1 MAEKNIKISGIGDVT
16 REDFVRAITDPDK
29 FKEFADQQGWGNKR
43 RQLAWNS
50 LHNYA
55 QGVQNG
61 EINEINDMHQ
71 VVDDTG
77 ARTNKQEKYNWIG
90 SKFDA
95 NGATAA
101 FMNQI
106 AKGMQTASKPA
117 DKSLKSIPSITSYL
131 NQQWFGSNNPDWE
144 LFQKNDTLTNGV
156 YGIANRSAKI
166 KEGLTK
172 YKNELTTNG
181 AQYNWDG
188 VDKDALYKNL
198 DAAIASSNV
207 ATYAPLGI
215 TSDYIS
221 NALATKDLS
230 TTQEQSSENDQA
242 SPSQNSNSEGIT
254 DEQLL
259 ALESNKDLADLAQAN
274 PAKRAEYI
282 AQARERLANQITLSE
297 QEAQR
302 NTRAYQDKIAA
313 QKQQQ
318 YNQEMLNWYNSQT
331 FKPEYTA
338 QLGSSYVGTPGGG
351 AVSTY
356 LDSLN
361 FSDKDF
367 EMNSPRTISAIAT
380 STKFKKPEIRTVKTN
395 LGSQT
400 VTLNNKLDVLA
411 YMLQFNAKNNPNFK
425 RYFTDVSSAAGKSA
439 GSIYR
444 INALKGADG
453 SYVYVRRNG
462 NNYEFYRSKPMDILY
477 KEHLARK
484 HKLGGVITKFQ
495 QGGAAAYNAKLK
507 QRQQQVQKAKE
518 QQIQSQ
524 PQQPPLGRS
533 SIKSMGKNTNTLTTA
548 DKIAIGAAATDFL
561 ASFTANPIAN
571 GAGTLLT
578 TGADIASDIS
588 HGASFGQAA
597 GNAAMNLG
605 MGLIGFIPGLGT
617 ATKAKKLKKILQV
630 SSGAVQAYFIANNFN
645 EGVKSLGKVLDG
657 SATVQDYKNLI
668 YGLQG
673 AKGASN
679 SVINAAKRR
688 GAAKV
693 IKELP
698 DKFNAGEAKYTFK
711 NNGKETQ
718 RLTQA
723 QVKEL
728 QEKGSEGV
736 SDEIKQ
742 LLNGVAVKPSKT
754 IETKLGISW
763 TKKQKPIEY
772 QYKPKGEIQK
782 LLDDLQ
788 IQSQKSSM
796 WNPGR
801 QDYLSMTSEHNWS
814 LPSISIGLGKNSTK
828 EVIKRGKQS
837 SKPNTTP
844 ESQPTITNNPEKPLQ
859 THTITPEQQK
869 KDIELLRKRFMSEEP
884 LPIDNATR
892 KAYEH
897 YRKRPMTDQEI
908 KDLEAEQQIK
918 RFMRNYRKQYKPQ
931 DQVYAERRDALQKDL
946 SERKALAEDLANAQQ
961 EVEQAR
967 AYTQSKI
974 RWDEGE
980 AMAKKLPVPSARVI
994 VTPESVRTQVN
1005 RQFAMSWVPD
1015 KRKPA
1020 LKGAARAKKQAMYQ
1034 NLFQPPAVRQGT
1046 GSPVQ
1051 HTTRK
1056 SLERLQKM
1064 QDAVQQEFLE
1074 RQRKQNAIILSP
1086 TESRQGMYQQMFSP
1100 VLTNLDN
1107 QGRASGLRAK
1117 PSKADVKSVKSS
1129 EYKQQQKQSRQ
1140 QKATEVMEA
1149 FGNTKNNNTKGHN
1162 KNTNLPHKQ
1171 SNKKKKT
1178 SRDNNIK
1185 RRQDGGV
1192 LYDYEF
1198 LKSVHAFKQGGVIK
1212 AQGGVKLNNIWAGK
1226 NQNYGYNTYL
1236 NRIFGNQDVLS
1247 WMRTHYVG
1255 DNATKQ
1261 YADYVMKNVNDRN
1274 TYGVNNYNNDS
1285 TYVANKGINTFNTG
1299 YQNAGNTLNYILFGN
1314 NTKDYTDKKGVA
1326 YGLINFTR
1334 PAKALATGDS
1344 YNADPSKAYIDNAL
1358 GLQTYSRVASLTD
1371 PGIKTGGFG
1380 DWGKYWKEQ
1389 GNTGAYYYI
1398 APGDTS
1404 GKGQWIPT
1412 KDKTLNGYQD
1422 FEAALQETPKK
1433 DGSVTNP
1440 DIGKKSIF
1448 DKGKEYLSK
1457 LTSNPGNLYNV
1468 VETGKYLLAN
1478 KATNDIFKI
1487 KAPNFVISPKH
1498 TSYQVMDNLAQQN
1511 AYHNRAAETV
1521 NQTSRPLTSSGQL
1534 QTAAQQE
1541 SMNNANKLYLQGN
1554 IERNTWLESQ
1564 KQQSNHAGLYN
1575 MESAVD
1581 TANANAKQAYATR
1594 MLNEYQDPRDR
1605 LRALATNRQN
1615 WINALEKFNV
1625 IDPYVERK
1633 NAQQQYGLAK
1643 AQWDYQNDAD
1653 VLKASQDYQA
1663 LLRQHQNDLN
1673 FNAWDTA
1680 QYKALIDAQKKAG
1693 AKYYNNMYQVYG
1705 INNPGFKYSTPT
1717 YKKKGGKFEDISKFN
1732 TKEFY
1737 NTVRHS
1743 INTATKQGGDLGK
1756 LINTLF
1762 KKSNKK

>member
-16 REDFVRAITDPDK
+16 RADFVRAITDPDK

-71 VVDDTG
+71 IVDDTG

-106 AKGMQTASKPA
+106 AKGMQTDSKSA
-117 DKSLKSIPSITSYL
+117 NKSLKSIPSVTSYL
-131 NQQWFGSNNPDWE
+131 NQQWFGSNNPDWA

-156 YGIANRSAKI
+156 YDIANRSAKI

-188 VDKDALYKNL
+188 IDKDALYKNL

-221 NALATKDLS
+221 NALATRDLS

-242 SPSQNSNSEGIT
+242 STGQNSNSEGLT

-259 ALESNKDLADLAQAN
+259 SLESNKDLADLAQAN

-331 FKPEYTA
+331 FRPEYTA
-338 QLGSSYVGTPGGG
+338 QLGSSYVGAPGGG
-351 AVSTY
+351 VGSAY

-367 EMNSPRTISAIAT
+367 ELNSPRTISAIAT

-395 LGSQT
+395 LGNQT

-444 INALKGADG
+444 INALKGTDG
-453 SYVYVRRNG
+453 SYVYVRKNG

-477 KEHLARK
+477 KEHLAKK
-484 HKLGGVITKFQ
+484 HKLGGIITKFQ
-495 QGGAAAYNAKLK
+495 QGGVAAYNAKLK
-507 QRQQQVQKAKE
+507 QRQQQIQQMKE
-518 QQIQSQ
+518 KQIQSQ
-524 PQQPPLGRS
+524 PQQVPFGRS
-533 SIKSMGKNTNTLTTA
+533 SVKSMGKNTNTLTTA
-548 DKIAIGAAATDFL
+548 DKIAIGAAAADFL

-571 GAGTLLT
+571 GTGTILT
-578 TGADIASDIS
+578 TGADLASDIS

-597 GNAAMNLG
+597 RNAAMNLG
-605 MGLIGFIPGLGT
+605 MGLVGFIPGLGT

-645 EGVKSLGKVLDG
+645 EGVKSLDKVLDG

-673 AKGASN
+673 VKGASN
-679 SVINAAKRR
+679 SIINTAKRR
-688 GAAKV
+688 GAARA
-693 IKELP
+693 IKQLP
-698 DKFNAGEAKYTFK
+698 DKFNAGEARYTFK

-728 QEKGSEGV
+728 QEKGSEGA
-736 SDEIKQ
+736 SEKTKQ

-772 QYKPKGEIQK
+772 QYKPKEEIQK

-814 LPSISIGLGKNSTK
+814 LPSISIGLGKNSVK
-828 EVIKRGKQS
+828 EVIKRGKQLS
-837 SKPNTTP
+837 RSNVVNEVPNSHSKS
-844 ESQPTITNNPEKPLQ
+844 E
-859 THTITPEQQK
+859 ITPAVTK
-869 KDIELLRKRFMSEEP
+869 P
-884 LPIDNATR
+884 TATTR
-892 KAYEH
+892 A
-897 YRKRPMTDQEI
+897 P
-908 KDLEAEQQIK
+908 
-918 RFMRNYRKQYKPQ
+918 QYSYTPGNVQSSFTPYLSKGKTYLFESSTKPQ
-931 DQVYAERRDALQKDL
+931 
-946 SERKALAEDLANAQQ
+946 S
-961 EVEQAR
+961 
-967 AYTQSKI
+967 T
-974 RWDEGE
+974 
-980 AMAKKLPVPSARVI
+980 
-994 VTPESVRTQVN
+994 SVN
-1005 RQFAMSWVPD
+1005 NFN
-1015 KRKPA
+1015 KPI
-1020 LKGAARAKKQAMYQ
+1020 
-1034 NLFQPPAVRQGT
+1034 
-1046 GSPVQ
+1046 
-1051 HTTRK
+1051 
-1056 SLERLQKM
+1056 
-1064 QDAVQQEFLE
+1064 
-1074 RQRKQNAIILSP
+1074 QRN
-1086 TESRQGMYQQMFSP
+1086 
-1100 VLTNLDN
+1100 
-1107 QGRASGLRAK
+1107 
-1117 PSKADVKSVKSS
+1117 
-1129 EYKQQQKQSRQ
+1129 
-1140 QKATEVMEA
+1140 
-1149 FGNTKNNNTKGHN
+1149 N
-1162 KNTNLPHKQ
+1162 KN
-1171 SNKKKKT
+1171 NKKKSKK
-1178 SRDNNIK
+1178 K
-1185 RRQDGGV
+1185 RKHLDGGV

-1198 LKSVHAFKQGGVIK
+1198 LKSVHAFKQGGIIK
-1212 AQGGVKLNNIWAGK
+1212 AQ
-1226 NQNYGYNTYL
+1226 
-1236 NRIFGNQDVLS
+1236 S
-1247 WMRTHYVG
+1247 
-1255 DNATKQ
+1255 
-1261 YADYVMKNVNDRN
+1261 
-1274 TYGVNNYNNDS
+1274 
-1285 TYVANKGINTFNTG
+1285 
-1299 YQNAGNTLNYILFGN
+1299 
-1314 NTKDYTDKKGVA
+1314 
-1326 YGLINFTR
+1326 
-1334 PAKALATGDS
+1334 
-1344 YNADPSKAYIDNAL
+1344 
-1358 GLQTYSRVASLTD
+1358 
-1371 PGIKTGGFG
+1371 GIKTGVKVNPKTTWFDAVWSQNVNHILRGLSDNNYYTWLNSMQDKHGDLHKNAGTNFQTTPYNDKSVGDYQNLYKTGYNGEWKDNNVGYNSLGIMHAQNLGRYDLYGNTKRTSG
-1380 DWGKYWKEQ
+1380 DWNIDANHRYKTDSSYSQITDDRRLLGRKGDFTDEQLASVTEAFKNKGYNFALGK
-1389 GNTGAYYYI
+1389 NDYYYLSPI
-1398 APGDTS
+1398 EKS
-1404 GKGQWIPT
+1404 EQ
-1412 KDKTLNGYQD
+1412 NQN
-1422 FEAALQETPKK
+1422 TPKK

-1448 DKGKEYLSK
+1448 DKGKEYLAK
-1457 LTSNPGNLYNV
+1457 LTSNPGNLYNA

-1487 KAPNFVISPKH
+1487 KAPNYVISPKH

-1511 AYHNRAAETV
+1511 AYHNRAAETM

-1554 IERNTWLESQ
+1554 AERNTWLEGQ
-1564 KQQSNHAGLYN
+1564 KQQSYKAGLYN

-1581 TANANAKQAYATR
+1581 TANANAQQAYKTR

-1605 LRALATNRQN
+1605 ARALATNRQN
-1615 WINALEKFNV
+1615 WINALENFNV

-1643 AQWDYQNDAD
+1643 ALWDYQNDAK
-1653 VLKASQDYQA
+1653 VLLAQQKYQQ

-1673 FNAWDTA
+1673 FNAYDTDE
-1680 QYKALIDAQKKAG
+1680 YRNLINAQKEAE
-1693 AKYYNNMYQVYG
+1693 ARYYNNMYQVYG
-1705 INNPGFKYSTPT
+1705 ISNPGFRY
-1717 YKKKGGKFEDISKFN
+1717 KKGGKFEDISKFN

-1737 NTVRHS
+1737 NTIRHS
-1743 INTATKQGGDLGK
+1743 INTATKQSGDLSK

>member
-16 REDFVRAITDPDK
+16 RADFVRAITDPDK

-71 VVDDTG
+71 IVDDTG

-106 AKGMQTASKPA
+106 AKGMQTATKPV
-117 DKSLKSIPSITSYL
+117 DKTLKSIPSVTSYL

-156 YGIANRSAKI
+156 YGIANRTAKI

-198 DAAIASSNV
+198 DAAINSPNV
-207 ATYAPLGI
+207 ASYAPLGI
-215 TSDYIS
+215 TSDYIN

-230 TTQEQSSENDQA
+230 TAYGQSSEDTQTPTN
-242 SPSQNSNSEGIT
+242 QNSNSEGLT

-259 ALESNKDLADLAQAN
+259 SLESNKDLANLAAAN
-274 PAKRAEYI
+274 PAKKAEYI

-338 QLGSSYVGTPGGG
+338 QLGSSYVGTPGGKDP
-351 AVSTY
+351 SIY

-367 EMNSPRTISAIAT
+367 ELNSPRTISAIAT

-395 LGSQT
+395 LGNQT
-400 VTLNNKLDVLA
+400 ITLNNKLDVLA
-411 YMLQFNAKNNPNFK
+411 YMLQYNAKYNPNFK
-425 RYFTDVSSAAGKSA
+425 RYFTDVSSATGKSA

-453 SYVYVRRNG
+453 SYVYVRKNG

-484 HKLGGVITKFQ
+484 HKLGGIITKFQ
-495 QGGAAAYNAKLK
+495 QGGAAAYIAQRK
-507 QRQQQVQKAKE
+507 QRQQQIQQMKE
-518 QQIQSQ
+518 KQIQSQ
-524 PQQPPLGRS
+524 PQQVPFGRS
-533 SIKSMGKNTNTLTTA
+533 SVKSMGKNTNTLTTA
-548 DKIAIGAAATDFL
+548 DKIAIGAAAADFL

-571 GAGTLLT
+571 GAGTVLT
-578 TGADIASDIS
+578 TGADLASDIS
-588 HGASFGQAA
+588 HGASLGQAA
-597 GNAAMNLG
+597 GNAAINLG

-617 ATKAKKLKKILQV
+617 ATKAKKLKKILQI

-657 SATVQDYKNLI
+657 SASVQDYKNLI

-673 AKGASN
+673 AKGAVSSMAN
-679 SVINAAKRR
+679 TIKRR

-693 IKELP
+693 IKDLP
-698 DKFNAGEAKYTFK
+698 DKFNAGEARYTFK
-711 NNGKETQ
+711 SNGKETQ

-728 QEKGSEGV
+728 QEKGSAGV
-736 SDEIKQ
+736 SDETRQ
-742 LLNGVAVKPSKT
+742 LLNGLTIKPSKKT
-754 IETKLGISW
+754 FGITLTSR
-763 TKKQKPIEY
+763 PIEY

-796 WNPGR
+796 LNPGR

-814 LPSISIGLGKNSTK
+814 LPNISIGFGKNSAK
-828 EVIKRGKQS
+828 EVIKRGKQPP
-837 SKPNTTP
+837 KPNA
-844 ESQPTITNNPEKPLQ
+844 
-859 THTITPEQQK
+859 TPEQQK
-869 KDIELLRKRFMSEEP
+869 KDIELLRKRFTSNTL

-908 KDLEAEQQIK
+908 RDLEIEQQKK
-918 RFMRNYRKQYKPQ
+918 RFMRDQYKQQKPQ
-931 DQVYAERRDALQKDL
+931 DQIYAERRDALQKDL
-946 SERKALAEDLANAQQ
+946 SERKSLAKDLTDAQQ
-961 EVEQAR
+961 EIKQAKANTQVKINLAEGNAR
-967 AYTQSKI
+967 AK
-974 RWDEGE
+974 D
-980 AMAKKLPVPSARVI
+980 LPIPSARVI
-994 VTPESVRTQVN
+994 VTPESVRTQAN
-1005 RQFAMSWVPD
+1005 REFALNW
-1015 KRKPA
+1015 KPIEFKPE
-1020 LKGAARAKKQAMYQ
+1020 LKGAARSKKQAMYERI
-1034 NLFQPPAVRQGT
+1034 FQMPLAERQGT
-1046 GSPVQ
+1046 GSAVQ

-1056 SLERLQKM
+1056 SLERRKKM

-1086 TESRQGMYQQMFSP
+1086 TESKQGMYQQMFSP

-1107 QGRASGLRAK
+1107 QARAMGLRAK
-1117 PSKADVKSVKSS
+1117 PSRADVKSTKSS

-1140 QKATEVMEA
+1140 QKASEVMEA
-1149 FGNTKNNNTKGHN
+1149 FGNTKSNNTKGHN

-1226 NQNYGYNTYL
+1226 NQDYGYNTYL
-1236 NRIFGNQDVLS
+1236 NKYFNNQDVLA

-1255 DNATKQ
+1255 DDATKQ

-1299 YQNAGNTLNYILFGN
+1299 YQNAGNTLNYTLFGN

-1334 PAKALATGDS
+1334 PDKALATGDS
-1344 YNADPSKAYIDNAL
+1344 YNANPSKAYIDNAL

-1371 PGIKTGGFG
+1371 SGIKAGGFG

-1422 FEAALQETPKK
+1422 FEAASQETPKK
-1433 DGSVTNP
+1433 DGSVTTP
-1440 DIGKKSIF
+1440 GIGKKSIF
-1448 DKGKEYLSK
+1448 DKGKEYLAK
-1457 LTSNPGNLYNV
+1457 LTSNPGNLYNA

-1487 KAPNFVISPKH
+1487 KAPNYVISPKH

-1511 AYHNRAAETV
+1511 AYHSKAAEAM

-1554 IERNTWLESQ
+1554 AERNTWLEGQ
-1564 KQQSNHAGLYN
+1564 KEQSYKAGLYN

-1581 TANANAKQAYATR
+1581 TANANAQQAYKTR
-1594 MLNEYQDPRDR
+1594 LINEYQDPRDR
-1605 LRALATNRQN
+1605 IRGLATNRQN

-1643 AQWDYQNDAD
+1643 AQWDYQNDAK
-1653 VLKASQDYQA
+1653 VLLAQQKYQQ

-1673 FNAWDTA
+1673 FNASDTPE
-1680 QYKALIDAQKKAG
+1680 YKALVEAQKEAG

-1705 INNPGFKYSTPT
+1705 ISNPGFKY
-1717 YKKKGGKFEDISKFN
+1717 KKGGKFEDISKFN

-1737 NTVRHS
+1737 NTIRHS
-1743 INTATKQGGDLGK
+1743 INTATKQSGDLSK

>member
-77 ARTNKQEKYNWIG
+77 ARTNKKEKYNWVG

-106 AKGMQTASKPA
+106 AKGMQAASKPT
-117 DKSLKSIPSITSYL
+117 DKSLKSIPSVTSYL

-188 VDKDALYKNL
+188 VDKDTLYKNL

-230 TTQEQSSENDQA
+230 TTQEQSFENGQA
-242 SPSQNSNSEGIT
+242 SASQNSNSEGIT

-259 ALESNKDLADLAQAN
+259 SLESNKDLADLAQAN

-331 FKPEYTA
+331 FRPEYTA

-367 EMNSPRTISAIAT
+367 ELNSPRTISAIAT

-395 LGSQT
+395 LGNQT
-400 VTLNNKLDVLA
+400 ITLNNKLDVLA
-411 YMLQFNAKNNPNFK
+411 YMLQFNAKYNPNFK
-425 RYFTDVSSAAGKSA
+425 RYFTDVSSAAGKSV

-444 INALKGADG
+444 IDALKGTDG
-453 SYVYVRRNG
+453 SYVYVRKNG

-484 HKLGGVITKFQ
+484 HKLGGIITKFQ

-507 QRQQQVQKAKE
+507 QRQQQIQQMKE
-518 QQIQSQ
+518 KQIQSQ
-524 PQQPPLGRS
+524 PQQVPFGRS
-533 SIKSMGKNTNTLTTA
+533 SVKSMGKNINTLTTA
-548 DKIAIGAAATDFL
+548 DKIAIGAAAADFL

-571 GAGTLLT
+571 GVGTVLT

-597 GNAAMNLG
+597 GNAAINLG
-605 MGLIGFIPGLGT
+605 MGLVGFIPGLGT
-617 ATKAKKLKKILQV
+617 ATKAKKLKKILQI

-645 EGVKSLGKVLDG
+645 EGIKSLDKVLDG

-679 SVINAAKRR
+679 SIINTAKRR
-688 GAAKV
+688 GAARA
-693 IKELP
+693 IKQLP
-698 DKFNAGEAKYTFK
+698 DKFNSGEARYTFK
-711 NNGKETQ
+711 YKGKETQ

-728 QEKGSEGV
+728 QEKGSAGA
-736 SDEIKQ
+736 SDETKQ
-742 LLNGVAVKPSKT
+742 LLNGVFVKPSK
-754 IETKLGISW
+754 EKFGITW
-763 TKKQKPIEY
+763 TSRPIEY

-782 LLDDLQ
+782 VLDDLQ

-814 LPSISIGLGKNSTK
+814 MPNISIGFGKNSVK
-828 EVIKRGKQS
+828 EVVKRAKQPP
-837 SKPNTTP
+837 KPNVAP
-844 ESQPTITNNPEKPLQ
+844 QSQSTIINNPERPLQ
-859 THTITPEQQK
+859 PHTITPEQQK
-869 KDIELLRKRFMSEEP
+869 RDIELLRRRFTSSQP

-892 KAYEH
+892 RAYED

-908 KDLEAEQQIK
+908 RDLETQQRNKAKSRQNSRTMDYTGKNSMFRPHSARVQELNEKRALQADVNAGLKELQEARKARELATMSYIPETIARQPAAAVVPNYNLKQNAFQDFIKNREAQQNWYEKNMYVANYSKDVKGRLAE
-918 RFMRNYRKQYKPQ
+918 
-931 DQVYAERRDALQKDL
+931 AERANPQLK
-946 SERKALAEDLANAQQ
+946 ERKAA
-961 EVEQAR
+961 
-967 AYTQSKI
+967 
-974 RWDEGE
+974 
-980 AMAKKLPVPSARVI
+980 
-994 VTPESVRTQVN
+994 
-1005 RQFAMSWVPD
+1005 
-1015 KRKPA
+1015 
-1020 LKGAARAKKQAMYQ
+1020 
-1034 NLFQPPAVRQGT
+1034 
-1046 GSPVQ
+1046 
-1051 HTTRK
+1051 
-1056 SLERLQKM
+1056 
-1064 QDAVQQEFLE
+1064 
-1074 RQRKQNAIILSP
+1074 
-1086 TESRQGMYQQMFSP
+1086 
-1100 VLTNLDN
+1100 
-1107 QGRASGLRAK
+1107 
-1117 PSKADVKSVKSS
+1117 
-1129 EYKQQQKQSRQ
+1129 EYKQQKTQYRAQRAQELQQAFANNSR
-1140 QKATEVMEA
+1140 
-1149 FGNTKNNNTKGHN
+1149 NTSHI

-1226 NQNYGYNTYL
+1226 NQDYGYNTYL

-1285 TYVANKGINTFNTG
+1285 TYIANKGINTFNTG

-1334 PAKALATGDS
+1334 PVKALATGDS

-1380 DWGKYWKEQ
+1380 DWGNYWKEQ

-1412 KDKTLNGYQD
+1412 TDKTLNGYQD
-1422 FEAALQETPKK
+1422 FVAAPKK
-1433 DGSVTNP
+1433 DGSVTTP
-1440 DIGKKSIF
+1440 GIGKKSIF

-1457 LTSNPGNLYNV
+1457 LASNPGNLYNA

-1487 KAPNFVISPKH
+1487 KAPNYVISPKH

-1511 AYHNRAAETV
+1511 AYHSKAAETV

-1554 IERNTWLESQ
+1554 AERNTWLEGQ
-1564 KQQSNHAGLYN
+1564 KEQSYKAGLYN
-1575 MESAVD
+1575 MENAVD
-1581 TANANAKQAYATR
+1581 TANINAQQAYKTR
-1594 MLNEYQDPRDR
+1594 MINEYQDPRDR
-1605 LRALATNRQN
+1605 IRGLATNRQN

-1625 IDPYVERK
+1625 IDPYVEKK

-1643 AQWDYQNDAD
+1643 AQWDYQNDAN
-1653 VLKASQDYQA
+1653 VLAAQQKYQQ
-1663 LLRQHQNDLN
+1663 LLRQHYDDLN
-1673 FNAWDTA
+1673 FSAYDTPE
-1680 QYKALIDAQKKAG
+1680 YRALVDAQKRAG
-1693 AKYYNNMYQVYG
+1693 AKYYNDMYQIYG
-1705 INNPGFKYSTPT
+1705 ISNPGFKY
-1717 YKKKGGKFEDISKFN
+1717 KKGGKFEDISKFN

-1737 NTVRHS
+1737 NTIRHS
-1743 INTATKQGGDLGK
+1743 INTATKQGGDLSK

>member
-16 REDFVRAITDPDK
+16 RADFVRAITDPDK

-71 VVDDTG
+71 IVDDTG
-77 ARTNKQEKYNWIG
+77 ARTNNQEKYNWIG

-106 AKGMQTASKPA
+106 AKGMQTATKPA

-198 DAAIASSNV
+198 DAAISSPNV
-207 ATYAPLGI
+207 ASYAPLGI
-215 TSDYIS
+215 TSDYIN

-242 SPSQNSNSEGIT
+242 SNSQNPSSEGLT

-259 ALESNKDLADLAQAN
+259 SLKSNKDLADLAQAN

-282 AQARERLANQITLSE
+282 AQARERLANQITLGE

-338 QLGSSYVGTPGGG
+338 QLGSSYVGAPGGG
-351 AVSTY
+351 AGSAY

-395 LGSQT
+395 LGNQT

-425 RYFTDVSSAAGKSA
+425 HYFTDVSSATGKSA

-444 INALKGADG
+444 INALKGTDG
-453 SYVYVRRNG
+453 SYVYVRKNG

-484 HKLGGVITKFQ
+484 HKLGGIITKFQ
-495 QGGAAAYNAKLK
+495 QGGVAAYNAKLK
-507 QRQQQVQKAKE
+507 QRQQQIQQMKE
-518 QQIQSQ
+518 KQIQSQ
-524 PQQPPLGRS
+524 PQQVPFGRS
-533 SIKSMGKNTNTLTTA
+533 SVKSMGKNTNTLTTA

-561 ASFTANPIAN
+561 TSFTGNPIAN
-571 GAGTLLT
+571 GAGTIFT

-630 SSGAVQAYFIANNFN
+630 FSGAIQAYFITNNFI
-645 EGVKSLGKVLDG
+645 EGVKSLDKLRDG

-673 AKGASN
+673 AKGAISSGVN
-679 SVINAAKRR
+679 TIKRRRAAK
-688 GAAKV
+688 A

-698 DKFNAGEAKYTFK
+698 DKFNAGEARYTFK

-728 QEKGSEGV
+728 QEKGSAGA
-736 SDEIKQ
+736 SDETRQ
-742 LLNGVAVKPSKT
+742 LLNGLTIKPSKKT
-754 IETKLGISW
+754 FGITLTSR
-763 TKKQKPIEY
+763 PIEY

-796 WNPGR
+796 LNPGR

-814 LPSISIGLGKNSTK
+814 LPSISIGLGKNSVK
-828 EVIKRGKQS
+828 EVIKRAKQP
-837 SKPNTTP
+837 SKPNV
-844 ESQPTITNNPEKPLQ
+844 
-859 THTITPEQQK
+859 TPEQQK
-869 KDIELLRKRFMSEEP
+869 KDIELLRKRFTSNKL

-908 KDLEAEQQIK
+908 RDLEIEQQKK
-918 RFMRNYRKQYKPQ
+918 RFMRGQYKQQKPQ
-931 DQVYAERRDALQKDL
+931 DQIYAERRDALQKDL
-946 SERKALAEDLANAQQ
+946 FERKSLAKDLADAQQ
-961 EVEQAR
+961 EIKQAKANTQVKINLAEGNAR
-967 AYTQSKI
+967 AK
-974 RWDEGE
+974 D
-980 AMAKKLPVPSARVI
+980 LPIPSARVI
-994 VTPESVRTQVN
+994 VTPESVRTQIN
-1005 RQFAMSWVPD
+1005 REYALNW
-1015 KRKPA
+1015 KPA
-1020 LKGAARAKKQAMYQ
+1020 KPELKGAARSSKQAMYERI
-1034 NLFQPPAVRQGT
+1034 FQMPLAERQGT
-1046 GSPVQ
+1046 GSA
-1051 HTTRK
+1051 TRK
-1056 SLERLQKM
+1056 SLERRRKM
-1064 QDAVQQEFLE
+1064 QNAVQQEFLE
-1074 RQRKQNAIILSP
+1074 RQRRQNAIILSP

-1100 VLTNLDN
+1100 VLTNLDS
-1107 QGRASGLRAK
+1107 QARAMGLRAK
-1117 PSKADVKSVKSS
+1117 PSKADVKSTKSS

-1140 QKATEVMEA
+1140 QKASEVMEA
-1149 FGNTKNNNTKGHN
+1149 FGNTKSNNTKGHN

-1198 LKSVHAFKQGGVIK
+1198 LKSVHAFKQGGIIK
-1212 AQGGVKLNNIWAGK
+1212 AQGG
-1226 NQNYGYNTYL
+1226 
-1236 NRIFGNQDVLS
+1236 
-1247 WMRTHYVG
+1247 
-1255 DNATKQ
+1255 
-1261 YADYVMKNVNDRN
+1261 
-1274 TYGVNNYNNDS
+1274 
-1285 TYVANKGINTFNTG
+1285 
-1299 YQNAGNTLNYILFGN
+1299 
-1314 NTKDYTDKKGVA
+1314 
-1326 YGLINFTR
+1326 
-1334 PAKALATGDS
+1334 
-1344 YNADPSKAYIDNAL
+1344 
-1358 GLQTYSRVASLTD
+1358 
-1371 PGIKTGGFG
+1371 IKTGVKVNPKTTWFDAVWSQNVNHILRGLSDNNYYTWLNSMQDKHGDLHKNAGTNFQTAPYNDKSVGDYQNLYKTGYNGEWKDNNVGYNSLGIMHAQNLGRYDLYGNTKRTSG
-1380 DWGKYWKEQ
+1380 DWNIDANHRYKTDSSYSQITDDRRLLGRKGDFTDEQLASVTEAFKNKGYNFALGK
-1389 GNTGAYYYI
+1389 NDYYYLSPI
-1398 APGDTS
+1398 EKS
-1404 GKGQWIPT
+1404 EQ
-1412 KDKTLNGYQD
+1412 NQN
-1422 FEAALQETPKK
+1422 TPKK

-1448 DKGKEYLSK
+1448 AKGKEYLSK
-1457 LTSNPGNLYNV
+1457 LTSNPSNLYNA

-1487 KAPNFVISPKH
+1487 KAPNYVISPKH

-1511 AYHNRAAETV
+1511 AYHSKAAEAM

-1554 IERNTWLESQ
+1554 AERNTWLEGQ
-1564 KQQSNHAGLYN
+1564 KQQSYKAGLYN

-1581 TANANAKQAYATR
+1581 TANVNAQQAYKTR

-1605 LRALATNRQN
+1605 ARGLATNRQN

-1625 IDPYVERK
+1625 IDPYVEKK

-1643 AQWDYQNDAD
+1643 AQWDYQNDAN
-1653 VLKASQDYQA
+1653 VLLAQQRYQQ

-1673 FNAWDTA
+1673 FNAYDTDE
-1680 QYKALIDAQKKAG
+1680 YKKLINAQKEAG
-1693 AKYYNNMYQVYG
+1693 ARYYNNMYQVYG
-1705 INNPGFKYSTPT
+1705 ISNPGFKY
-1717 YKKKGGKFEDISKFN
+1717 KKGGKFEDISKFN

-1737 NTVRHS
+1737 NTIRHS
-1743 INTATKQGGDLGK
+1743 INTATKQSGDLSK

>member
-16 REDFVRAITDPDK
+16 RADFVRAITDPDK

-71 VVDDTG
+71 IVDDTG

-106 AKGMQTASKPA
+106 AKGMQTDSKSA
-117 DKSLKSIPSITSYL
+117 NKSLKNIPSVTSYL

-156 YGIANRSAKI
+156 YGIANRRAKI

-215 TSDYIS
+215 TSDYIN

-230 TTQEQSSENDQA
+230 TIVTDSDTDNTQAQVSDDPTKGFSEEELARYNTMTPEQQ
-242 SPSQNSNSEGIT
+242 Q
-254 DEQLL
+254 QYL
-259 ALESNKDLADLAQAN
+259 
-274 PAKRAEYI
+274 
-282 AQARERLANQITLSE
+282 
-297 QEAQR
+297 AQR
-302 NTRAYQDKIAA
+302 NAAINLNNEKFLAQNQADIDRANKEKEDTAFKNWLVANGYYSPKAQATSYVPARLAQSSMVDSKGKRLETPAIKNANEYDKAVEINKFNDEQWDNFIHADLTSDIHKVYA
-313 QKQQQ
+313 LNNADRHTTSGIVPIKSKLDWIN
-318 YNQEMLNWYNSQT
+318 YNYEWLLNTGKLN
-331 FKPEYTA
+331 K
-338 QLGSSYVGTPGGG
+338 LGDDVSSYVDAPKGTVWRLKNSKRNSDG
-351 AVSTY
+351 TY
-356 LDSLN
+356 
-361 FSDKDF
+361 
-367 EMNSPRTISAIAT
+367 M
-380 STKFKKPEIRTVKTN
+380 
-395 LGSQT
+395 
-400 VTLNNKLDVLA
+400 
-411 YMLQFNAKNNPNFK
+411 YMRK
-425 RYFTDVSSAAGKSA
+425 R
-439 GSIYR
+439 
-444 INALKGADG
+444 
-453 SYVYVRRNG
+453 G
-462 NNYEFYRSKPMDILY
+462 NNLEFYRSKSWGDLRNNEYKKYISKHQWGGIFGNQAKLREQYSKDLKARQDAIKSQKNLQQANSIERTPLRNQRDSNRIKAGQRELGNLGQLTATDKFQIAGIFTDIGSTVSSFFGPAGNLIGAGAGVVGTGLHAIADFKDPSVSKAEAFTNLGTNLLFDAAGAVPILGSYGKLAKLGRVGKALQNNARLY
-477 KEHLARK
+477 KLVLGTVTAPGIIQAAPNAANAVKKLVKDPTTITADELRDLSTAVSIATGMIKVAPNHNKVRTTNPNYGQNVVVHTNKGKQTISAKDYESIMDKTKNPTMRARNEALAATTKVDGIQFDNGIFHNYAPFAR
-484 HKLGGVITKFQ
+484 GSFWEGAYGNFFGTKFISRFN
-495 QGGAAAYNAKLK
+495 NASDPETKYIFRPAKSLK
-507 QRQQQVQKAKE
+507 HQNSKTSK
-518 QQIQSQ
+518 
-524 PQQPPLGRS
+524 PT
-533 SIKSMGKNTNTLTTA
+533 TNTEQP
-548 DKIAIGAAATDFL
+548 K
-561 ASFTANPIAN
+561 P
-571 GAGTLLT
+571 
-578 TGADIASDIS
+578 
-588 HGASFGQAA
+588 
-597 GNAAMNLG
+597 
-605 MGLIGFIPGLGT
+605 
-617 ATKAKKLKKILQV
+617 
-630 SSGAVQAYFIANNFN
+630 
-645 EGVKSLGKVLDG
+645 
-657 SATVQDYKNLI
+657 
-668 YGLQG
+668 
-673 AKGASN
+673 
-679 SVINAAKRR
+679 
-688 GAAKV
+688 
-693 IKELP
+693 
-698 DKFNAGEAKYTFK
+698 
-711 NNGKETQ
+711 TQ
-718 RLTQA
+718 
-723 QVKEL
+723 
-728 QEKGSEGV
+728 
-736 SDEIKQ
+736 
-742 LLNGVAVKPSKT
+742 N
-754 IETKLGISW
+754 
-763 TKKQKPIEY
+763 
-772 QYKPKGEIQK
+772 
-782 LLDDLQ
+782 
-788 IQSQKSSM
+788 
-796 WNPGR
+796 
-801 QDYLSMTSEHNWS
+801 
-814 LPSISIGLGKNSTK
+814 
-828 EVIKRGKQS
+828 
-837 SKPNTTP
+837 
-844 ESQPTITNNPEKPLQ
+844 QPTITNNPEKPLQ
-859 THTITPEQQK
+859 THNITPKQQK
-869 KDIELLRKRFMSEEP
+869 KDIELLRKRFMSDKP

-908 KDLEAEQQIK
+908 KDLEAEQQAK
-918 RFMRNYRKQYKPQ
+918 RFMRDLYKQQKPQ

-946 SERKALAEDLANAQQ
+946 SERKALAKDLENAQQ
-961 EVEQAR
+961 EIKQAKANTQFKINIAEGNAR
-967 AYTQSKI
+967 AK
-974 RWDEGE
+974 D
-980 AMAKKLPVPSARVI
+980 LPIPSARVI
-994 VTPESVRTQVN
+994 VTPESVRAQAN
-1005 RQFAMSWVPD
+1005 RQFALNW
-1015 KRKPA
+1015 KPIEFKPE
-1020 LKGAARAKKQAMYQ
+1020 LKGAARSKKQAMYERI
-1034 NLFQPPAVRQGT
+1034 FQMPLAERQGT
-1046 GSPVQ
+1046 GSAIQ

-1056 SLERLQKM
+1056 SLERRRKM
-1064 QDAVQQEFLE
+1064 QNAVQQEFLE

-1107 QGRASGLRAK
+1107 QARAMGLRAK
-1117 PSKADVKSVKSS
+1117 PSKADVKSTKSS

-1140 QKATEVMEA
+1140 QKASEVMEA
-1149 FGNTKNNNTKGHN
+1149 FGNTKSNNTKGHN

-1198 LKSVHAFKQGGVIK
+1198 LKSVHAFKQGGIIK
-1212 AQGGVKLNNIWAGK
+1212 AKGGVRLNNIWAGE
-1226 NQNYGYNTYL
+1226 NQDYGYNTYL
-1236 NRIFGNQDVLS
+1236 NKIYQDNDMLS
-1247 WMRTHYVG
+1247 WMRTHYMG

-1261 YADYVMKNVNDRN
+1261 YADYVMKNVNGRSKYHINDFN
-1274 TYGVNNYNNDS
+1274 NNSTYIANNDIS
-1285 TYVANKGINTFNTG
+1285 TFNTEF
-1299 YQNAGNTLNYILFGN
+1299 QNNGNTSNYILFGN

-1334 PAKALATGDS
+1334 PNKALATGDS
-1344 YNADPSKAYIDNAL
+1344 YNANPSKAYIDNAL

-1371 PGIKTGGFG
+1371 SGIKAGGFG

-1412 KDKTLNGYQD
+1412 TDKTLNGYQD
-1422 FEAALQETPKK
+1422 FEAAPQETPKK

-1457 LTSNPGNLYNV
+1457 LTSNPGNLYNA

-1478 KATNDIFKI
+1478 KATNDIAKI
-1487 KAPNFVISPKH
+1487 KMPNYVISPKH

-1511 AYHNRAAETV
+1511 VYHNKAAEIV

-1541 SMNNANKLYLQGN
+1541 SMNNANKLYLYGN
-1554 IERNTWLESQ
+1554 AERNTWLKGQ
-1564 KQQSNHAGLYN
+1564 KQQSYKAGLYN

-1581 TANANAKQAYATR
+1581 TANANAKQAWIVKSKNDYEDAR
-1594 MLNEYQDPRDR
+1594 GR
-1605 LRALATNRQN
+1605 LIGLATNRQN

-1625 IDPYVERK
+1625 IDPYIERK

-1643 AQWDYQNDAD
+1643 AQWDYQNDAN
-1653 VLKASQDYQA
+1653 VLAAQQKYQQ

-1673 FNAWDTA
+1673 FNAYDTEE
-1680 QYKALIDAQKKAG
+1680 YRNLINAQKTAG

-1705 INNPGFKYSTPT
+1705 ISNPGFKY
-1717 YKKKGGKFEDISKFN
+1717 KKGGKFEDISKFN

-1737 NTVRHS
+1737 NTIRHS
-1743 INTATKQGGDLGK
+1743 INTATKQSGDLSK

>member
-16 REDFVRAITDPDK
+16 RADFVRAITDPDK

-71 VVDDTG
+71 IVDDTG

-117 DKSLKSIPSITSYL
+117 DKSLKSIPSVTSYL

-215 TSDYIS
+215 TSDYIG

-230 TTQEQSSENDQA
+230 TMGADADTGSAQAQTTEDDPTKGFSEEELARYNTMTPEQQRQYLAQRQQIINLNNEEALTKNQAEIDAANKRREDKAFTNWLKANGYYSPKAQATSYVSSRLMQSSMVDSKGKRLE
-242 SPSQNSNSEGIT
+242 SPAISNTKEWDIATDKNSFG
-254 DEQLL
+254 DEWDNFIREDLTPDIHKVYSLKNADRHTTNGDVAIRSKLDWLNYNFQLL
-259 ALESNKDLADLAQAN
+259 LDTGEINKIGD
-274 PAKRAEYI
+274 
-282 AQARERLANQITLSE
+282 
-297 QEAQR
+297 
-302 NTRAYQDKIAA
+302 
-313 QKQQQ
+313 
-318 YNQEMLNWYNSQT
+318 
-331 FKPEYTA
+331 
-338 QLGSSYVGTPGGG
+338 
-351 AVSTY
+351 
-356 LDSLN
+356 
-361 FSDKDF
+361 
-367 EMNSPRTISAIAT
+367 
-380 STKFKKPEIRTVKTN
+380 
-395 LGSQT
+395 
-400 VTLNNKLDVLA
+400 
-411 YMLQFNAKNNPNFK
+411 
-425 RYFTDVSSAAGKSA
+425 DVSSYIGASKGTVW
-439 GSIYR
+439 R
-444 INALKGADG
+444 LKNSKRSSDG
-453 SYVYVRRNG
+453 TYMYMRKRG
-462 NNYEFYRSKPMDILY
+462 NNLEFYRSKSWNDLRNNEY
-477 KEHLARK
+477 KKHINKHQFGGGIFGGQTKLREQYSKDLKARQDAIK
-484 HKLGGVITKFQ
+484 K
-495 QGGAAAYNAKLK
+495 
-507 QRQQQVQKAKE
+507 

-524 PQQPPLGRS
+524 PQQVPFGRS
-533 SIKSMGKNTNTLTTA
+533 SVKSMGKNTNALTTA
-548 DKIAIGAAATDFL
+548 DKIAIGAATADFL
-561 ASFTANPIAN
+561 ASFTANPIVN
-571 GAGTLLT
+571 GTGTILT
-578 TGADIASDIS
+578 TGADLASDIS
-588 HGASFGQAA
+588 HGASLGQAA

-630 SSGAVQAYFIANNFN
+630 SSGAIQAYFIANNFK
-645 EGVKSLGKVLDG
+645 EGIKSLDKLRDG
-657 SATVQDYKNLI
+657 SATIQDYKNLI

-673 AKGASN
+673 AKGAVS
-679 SVINAAKRR
+679 SVANTIKRR

-698 DKFNAGEAKYTFK
+698 DKFNAGEARYTFK

-736 SDEIKQ
+736 SDGIKQ
-742 LLNGVAVKPSKT
+742 LLNGVVVKPSKT
-754 IETKLGISW
+754 IETKLGISY

-796 WNPGR
+796 LNPGR

-814 LPSISIGLGKNSTK
+814 LPSISIGLGKNSVK

-837 SKPNTTP
+837 PKPNTTP
-844 ESQPTITNNPEKPLQ
+844 KSQPTITNNP
-859 THTITPEQQK
+859 
-869 KDIELLRKRFMSEEP
+869 EEP

-897 YRKRPMTDQEI
+897 YRERPMTDQEI
-908 KDLEAEQQIK
+908 KDLESDQRAK
-918 RFMRNYRKQYKPQ
+918 RIIRNQFSPDNL
-931 DQVYAERRDALQKDL
+931 DQMQA
-946 SERKALAEDLANAQQ
+946 KANTQVKINLAEGN
-961 EVEQAR
+961 AR
-967 AYTQSKI
+967 AK
-974 RWDEGE
+974 D
-980 AMAKKLPVPSARVI
+980 LPVPSARVI
-994 VTPESVRTQVN
+994 VTPESVRTQAN
-1005 RQFAMSWVPD
+1005 REFALNW
-1015 KRKPA
+1015 KPIEFKPE
-1020 LKGAARAKKQAMYQ
+1020 LKEAARSKKQAMYER
-1034 NLFQPPAVRQGT
+1034 LFPPFAERQGT
-1046 GSPVQ
+1046 GSAVQ

-1056 SLERLQKM
+1056 SLERRQKM
-1064 QDAVQQEFLE
+1064 QNAVQQEFLE

-1100 VLTNLDN
+1100 VLTNLDS
-1107 QGRASGLRAK
+1107 QGRASGLRAR
-1117 PSKADVKSVKSS
+1117 PSRADVKSTKSS

-1140 QKATEVMEA
+1140 QKALEVMEA
-1149 FGNTKNNNTKGHN
+1149 FGNTKSNNTKGHN

-1226 NQNYGYNTYL
+1226 NQDFGYNTYL

-1247 WMRTHYVG
+1247 WMKTHYVG
-1255 DNATKQ
+1255 DDATKQ

-1299 YQNAGNTLNYILFGN
+1299 YQNAGNTLNYTLFGN

-1334 PAKALATGDS
+1334 PDKALATGDS
-1344 YNADPSKAYIDNAL
+1344 YNANPSKAYIDNAL

-1371 PGIKTGGFG
+1371 SGIKAGGFG

-1422 FEAALQETPKK
+1422 FEAAPQETPKK
-1433 DGSVTNP
+1433 DGSVTTP
-1440 DIGKKSIF
+1440 GIGKKSIF
-1448 DKGKEYLSK
+1448 DKGKEYLAK
-1457 LTSNPGNLYNV
+1457 LTSNPGNLYNA

-1487 KAPNFVISPKH
+1487 KAPNYVISPKH

-1511 AYHNRAAETV
+1511 AYHSKAAEAM

-1541 SMNNANKLYLQGN
+1541 SINNANKLYLQGN
-1554 IERNTWLESQ
+1554 AERNTWLEGQ
-1564 KQQSNHAGLYN
+1564 KEQSYKAGLYN

-1581 TANANAKQAYATR
+1581 TANANAQQAYKTR
-1594 MLNEYQDPRDR
+1594 LINEYQDPRDR
-1605 LRALATNRQN
+1605 IRGLATNRQN

-1643 AQWDYQNDAD
+1643 AQWDYQNDAK
-1653 VLKASQDYQA
+1653 VLLAQQKYQQ

-1673 FNAWDTA
+1673 FNASDTPE
-1680 QYKALIDAQKKAG
+1680 YKALVEAQKEAG

-1705 INNPGFKYSTPT
+1705 ISNPGFKY
-1717 YKKKGGKFEDISKFN
+1717 KKGGKFEDISKFN

-1737 NTVRHS
+1737 NTIRHS
-1743 INTATKQGGDLGK
+1743 INTATKQSGDLSK

>member
-16 REDFVRAITDPDK
+16 RADFVRAITDPDK
-29 FKEFADQQGWGNKR
+29 FREFADQQGWGNKR

-71 VVDDTG
+71 IVDDTG

-106 AKGMQTASKPA
+106 AKGMQTATKPT
-117 DKSLKSIPSITSYL
+117 DKSLKSIPSVTSYL

-215 TSDYIS
+215 TSDYIN

-242 SPSQNSNSEGIT
+242 SANQNPNSEGLT

-259 ALESNKDLADLAQAN
+259 SLESNKDLADLTAAN
-274 PAKRAEYI
+274 PTKKAEYI
-282 AQARERLANQITLSE
+282 AQARERLASQIALKE
-297 QEAQR
+297 QEAR
-302 NTRAYQDKIAA
+302 KNTRDYQDKIAA

-338 QLGSSYVGTPGGG
+338 QLGSSYVGDPRGEAG
-351 AVSTY
+351 SDY

-367 EMNSPRTISAIAT
+367 ELNSPRTISTIVT

-395 LGSQT
+395 LGNQT
-400 VTLNNKLDVLA
+400 ITLNNKLDVLA
-411 YMLQFNAKNNPNFK
+411 YMLQYNAKHNPNFK

-444 INALKGADG
+444 INALKGTDG
-453 SYVYVRRNG
+453 SYVYIRKNG
-462 NNYEFYRSKPMDILY
+462 NNYEFYRSKPMNILY

-484 HKLGGVITKFQ
+484 HKLGGIITKFQ
-495 QGGAAAYNAKLK
+495 QGGVAAYRAILK

-524 PQQPPLGRS
+524 PQQVPFGRS
-533 SIKSMGKNTNTLTTA
+533 SVKSMGKNTNTLTTA
-548 DKIAIGAAATDFL
+548 DKIAIGAAAADFL

-571 GAGTLLT
+571 GTGTILT
-578 TGADIASDIS
+578 TGADLASDIS

-617 ATKAKKLKKILQV
+617 ATKAKKLKKILQI
-630 SSGAVQAYFIANNFN
+630 SSGAIQAYFIANNFK
-645 EGVKSLGKVLDG
+645 EGIKSLDKLRDG
-657 SATVQDYKNLI
+657 TATAQDYKNLI

-673 AKGASN
+673 AKGAVSSIAN
-679 SVINAAKRR
+679 TIKRR
-688 GAAKV
+688 GAAKA
-693 IKELP
+693 IKDLP
-698 DKFNAGEAKYTFK
+698 DKFNAGEARYTFK

-742 LLNGVAVKPSKT
+742 LLNGVIVKPSET
-754 IETKLGISW
+754 INTKLGVSW

-796 WNPGR
+796 INPGR

-814 LPSISIGLGKNSTK
+814 LPSISIGLGKNSVK

-837 SKPNTTP
+837 PKPNVTP
-844 ESQPTITNNPEKPLQ
+844 KSQPTITNNPEKPLQ
-859 THTITPEQQK
+859 KHTITSEQQK
-869 KDIELLRKRFMSEEP
+869 KDIELLRKRFTSKEP

-908 KDLEAEQQIK
+908 IELEKEQRAK
-918 RFMRNYRKQYKPQ
+918 RSKRSMPLFTRE
-931 DQVYAERRDALQKDL
+931 DDYAARRIALQKDL
-946 SERKALAEDLANAQQ
+946 SERKALAKDLADAQR
-961 EVEQAR
+961 EIKQAKANTQFKINIAEGNTR
-967 AYTQSKI
+967 AK
-974 RWDEGE
+974 D
-980 AMAKKLPVPSARVI
+980 LPIPSARVI
-994 VTPESVRTQVN
+994 VTPESVRTQAN
-1005 RQFAMSWVPD
+1005 REFALNW
-1015 KRKPA
+1015 KPTEFKPE
-1020 LKGAARAKKQAMYQ
+1020 LKGAARSKKQAMYER
-1034 NLFQPPAVRQGT
+1034 LFPPFAERQGT
-1046 GSPVQ
+1046 GSAVQ

-1056 SLERLQKM
+1056 SLERRRKM
-1064 QDAVQQEFLE
+1064 QNAVQQEFLE

-1107 QGRASGLRAK
+1107 QGKAMGLRAK
-1117 PSKADVKSVKSS
+1117 PSKADVKSTKSS

-1140 QKATEVMEA
+1140 QKASEVMEA
-1149 FGNTKNNNTKGHN
+1149 FNNTKSNNTKGHN

-1185 RRQDGGV
+1185 RRQNGGV

-1198 LKSVHAFKQGGVIK
+1198 LKSVHAFKQGGIIK
-1212 AQGGVKLNNIWAGK
+1212 AKGGVRLNNIWAGK
-1226 NQNYGYNTYL
+1226 NQDFGYNTYL
-1236 NRIFGNQDVLS
+1236 NKIYQDNDMLS

-1261 YADYVMKNVNDRN
+1261 YADYVMTNVNGRSKYHINDF
-1274 TYGVNNYNNDS
+1274 NNNP
-1285 TYVANKGINTFNTG
+1285 TYVANNNISTFNTEF
-1299 YQNAGNTLNYILFGN
+1299 QNNGNTSNYILFGN

-1326 YGLINFTR
+1326 YKLINFTR
-1334 PAKALATGDS
+1334 PNKALATGDS

-1371 PGIKTGGFG
+1371 SGIKAGGFG

-1422 FEAALQETPKK
+1422 FEATPQETPKK

-1448 DKGKEYLSK
+1448 DKGKEYLAK
-1457 LTSNPGNLYNV
+1457 LTSNPGNLYNA

-1487 KAPNFVISPKH
+1487 KAPNYVISPKH

-1511 AYHNRAAETV
+1511 AYHSKAAETM

-1554 IERNTWLESQ
+1554 VERNTWLEGQ
-1564 KQQSNHAGLYN
+1564 KQQSYKAGLYN
-1575 MESAVD
+1575 MENAVD
-1581 TANANAKQAYATR
+1581 TANANAQQAYKTR
-1594 MLNEYQDPRDR
+1594 ILNEYQDPRDR
-1605 LRALATNRQN
+1605 IRGLATNKQN

-1643 AQWDYQNDAD
+1643 AQWDYQNDAK
-1653 VLKASQDYQA
+1653 VLLAQQKYQQ

-1673 FNAWDTA
+1673 FNAYDTDE
-1680 QYKALIDAQKKAG
+1680 YKALVDAQKEAG
-1693 AKYYNNMYQVYG
+1693 ARYYNNMYQVYG
-1705 INNPGFKYSTPT
+1705 ISNPGFKYSTPLFQ
-1717 YKKKGGKFEDISKFN
+1717 KKGGKFEDISKFN

-1737 NTVRHS
+1737 NTIRHS
-1743 INTATKQGGDLGK
+1743 INTATKQSGDLSK

>member
-16 REDFVRAITDPDK
+16 RADFVRAITDPDK

-71 VVDDTG
+71 IVDDTG

-106 AKGMQTASKPA
+106 AKGMQTATKST
-117 DKSLKSIPSITSYL
+117 DKSLKSIPSVTSYL

-221 NALATKDLS
+221 NALATRDLS

-242 SPSQNSNSEGIT
+242 SASQNLNSEGIT

-259 ALESNKDLADLAQAN
+259 SLESNKDLADLAQAN

-331 FKPEYTA
+331 FRPEYTA
-338 QLGSSYVGTPGGG
+338 QLGSSYVGAPGGG
-351 AVSTY
+351 AGSAY

-367 EMNSPRTISAIAT
+367 ELNSPRTISAIAI

-395 LGSQT
+395 LGNQT

-444 INALKGADG
+444 INALKGTDG
-453 SYVYVRRNG
+453 SYVYVRKNG

-477 KEHLARK
+477 KEHLAKK
-484 HKLGGVITKFQ
+484 HKLGGIITKFQ
-495 QGGAAAYNAKLK
+495 QGGVAAYNAKLK
-507 QRQQQVQKAKE
+507 QRQQQIQQMKE
-518 QQIQSQ
+518 KQIQSQ
-524 PQQPPLGRS
+524 PQQVLFGRS
-533 SIKSMGKNTNTLTTA
+533 SVKSMGKNTNTLTTA
-548 DKIAIGAAATDFL
+548 DKIAIGAAAADFL

-571 GAGTLLT
+571 GTGTILT
-578 TGADIASDIS
+578 TGADLASDIS

-597 GNAAMNLG
+597 RNAAMNLG
-605 MGLIGFIPGLGT
+605 MGLVGFIPGLGT

-645 EGVKSLGKVLDG
+645 EGVKSLDKVLDG

-679 SVINAAKRR
+679 SIINTAKRR
-688 GAAKV
+688 GAARA
-693 IKELP
+693 IKQLP
-698 DKFNAGEAKYTFK
+698 DKFNAGEARYTFK

-728 QEKGSEGV
+728 QEKGSEGA
-736 SDEIKQ
+736 SEETKQ

-772 QYKPKGEIQK
+772 QYKPKEEIQK

-814 LPSISIGLGKNSTK
+814 LPSISIGLGKNSVK
-828 EVIKRGKQS
+828 EVIKRGKQLS
-837 SKPNTTP
+837 RSNVVNEVPNSHSKS
-844 ESQPTITNNPEKPLQ
+844 E
-859 THTITPEQQK
+859 ITPAVTK
-869 KDIELLRKRFMSEEP
+869 P
-884 LPIDNATR
+884 TATTR
-892 KAYEH
+892 A
-897 YRKRPMTDQEI
+897 P
-908 KDLEAEQQIK
+908 
-918 RFMRNYRKQYKPQ
+918 QYSYTPGNVQSSFTPYLSKGKTYLFESSTKPQ
-931 DQVYAERRDALQKDL
+931 
-946 SERKALAEDLANAQQ
+946 S
-961 EVEQAR
+961 
-967 AYTQSKI
+967 T
-974 RWDEGE
+974 
-980 AMAKKLPVPSARVI
+980 
-994 VTPESVRTQVN
+994 SVN
-1005 RQFAMSWVPD
+1005 NFN
-1015 KRKPA
+1015 KPI
-1020 LKGAARAKKQAMYQ
+1020 
-1034 NLFQPPAVRQGT
+1034 
-1046 GSPVQ
+1046 
-1051 HTTRK
+1051 
-1056 SLERLQKM
+1056 
-1064 QDAVQQEFLE
+1064 
-1074 RQRKQNAIILSP
+1074 QRN
-1086 TESRQGMYQQMFSP
+1086 
-1100 VLTNLDN
+1100 
-1107 QGRASGLRAK
+1107 
-1117 PSKADVKSVKSS
+1117 
-1129 EYKQQQKQSRQ
+1129 
-1140 QKATEVMEA
+1140 
-1149 FGNTKNNNTKGHN
+1149 N
-1162 KNTNLPHKQ
+1162 KN
-1171 SNKKKKT
+1171 NKKKSKK
-1178 SRDNNIK
+1178 K
-1185 RRQDGGV
+1185 RKHLDGGV

-1198 LKSVHAFKQGGVIK
+1198 LKSVHAFKQGGIIK
-1212 AQGGVKLNNIWAGK
+1212 AQ
-1226 NQNYGYNTYL
+1226 
-1236 NRIFGNQDVLS
+1236 S
-1247 WMRTHYVG
+1247 
-1255 DNATKQ
+1255 
-1261 YADYVMKNVNDRN
+1261 
-1274 TYGVNNYNNDS
+1274 
-1285 TYVANKGINTFNTG
+1285 
-1299 YQNAGNTLNYILFGN
+1299 
-1314 NTKDYTDKKGVA
+1314 
-1326 YGLINFTR
+1326 
-1334 PAKALATGDS
+1334 
-1344 YNADPSKAYIDNAL
+1344 
-1358 GLQTYSRVASLTD
+1358 
-1371 PGIKTGGFG
+1371 GIKTGVKVNPKTTWFDAVWSQNVNHILRGLSDNNYYTWLNSMQDKHGDLHKNAGTNFQITPYNDKSVGDYQNLYKTGYNGEWKDNNVGYNSLGIMHAQNLGRYDLYGNTKRTSG
-1380 DWGKYWKEQ
+1380 DWNIDANHRYKTDSSYSQITDDRRLLGRKGDFTDEQLASVTEAFKNKGYNFALGK
-1389 GNTGAYYYI
+1389 NDYYYLSPI
-1398 APGDTS
+1398 EKS
-1404 GKGQWIPT
+1404 EQ
-1412 KDKTLNGYQD
+1412 NQN
-1422 FEAALQETPKK
+1422 TPKK

-1448 DKGKEYLSK
+1448 DKGKEYLAK
-1457 LTSNPGNLYNV
+1457 LTSNPGNLYNA

-1487 KAPNFVISPKH
+1487 KAPNYVISPKY

-1511 AYHNRAAETV
+1511 AYHNRAAETM

-1554 IERNTWLESQ
+1554 AERNTWLEGQ
-1564 KQQSNHAGLYN
+1564 KQQSYKAGLYN

-1581 TANANAKQAYATR
+1581 TANANAQQAYKTR

-1605 LRALATNRQN
+1605 ARALATNRQN

-1643 AQWDYQNDAD
+1643 AQWDYQNDAK
-1653 VLKASQDYQA
+1653 VLLAQQKYQQ

-1673 FNAWDTA
+1673 FNAYDTDE
-1680 QYKALIDAQKKAG
+1680 YRNLINAQKEAG
-1693 AKYYNNMYQVYG
+1693 ARYYNNMYQVYG
-1705 INNPGFKYSTPT
+1705 ISNPGFRY
-1717 YKKKGGKFEDISKFN
+1717 KKGGKFEDISKFN

-1737 NTVRHS
+1737 NTIRHS
-1743 INTATKQGGDLGK
+1743 INTATKQSGDLSK

>member
-1 MAEKNIKISGIGDVT
+1 MTEKNIKISGIGDVT
-16 REDFVRAITDPDK
+16 RADFVRAITDPDK
-29 FKEFADQQGWGNKR
+29 FREFADQQGWGNKR

-71 VVDDTG
+71 IVDDTG

-106 AKGMQTASKPA
+106 AKSMQTDSKSA
-117 DKSLKSIPSITSYL
+117 NKSLKSIPSITSYL

-215 TSDYIS
+215 TSDYIN

-230 TTQEQSSENDQA
+230 TIVTDSDTDNTQAQVLDDPTRGFSEEELARYNTMTPEQQ
-242 SPSQNSNSEGIT
+242 Q
-254 DEQLL
+254 QYL
-259 ALESNKDLADLAQAN
+259 
-274 PAKRAEYI
+274 
-282 AQARERLANQITLSE
+282 
-297 QEAQR
+297 AQR
-302 NTRAYQDKIAA
+302 NAAINLNNEKFLAQNQADIDRANKEKEDTAFKNWLVANGYYSPKAQVTSYVPSRLVQSSMVDPKTGRVQGPAVKSGKEFDKVTKVNSFSPQEWDNFIHEDLTSDTHKIWGLKNADRHTTSGIVPIKSKLDWLNYNFQQLVNTGKMNEIADDV
-313 QKQQQ
+313 
-318 YNQEMLNWYNSQT
+318 
-331 FKPEYTA
+331 
-338 QLGSSYVGTPGGG
+338 SSYVRASKGTVWRLKNSKRNSDG
-351 AVSTY
+351 TY
-356 LDSLN
+356 
-361 FSDKDF
+361 
-367 EMNSPRTISAIAT
+367 M
-380 STKFKKPEIRTVKTN
+380 
-395 LGSQT
+395 
-400 VTLNNKLDVLA
+400 
-411 YMLQFNAKNNPNFK
+411 YMRK
-425 RYFTDVSSAAGKSA
+425 R
-439 GSIYR
+439 
-444 INALKGADG
+444 
-453 SYVYVRRNG
+453 G
-462 NNYEFYRSKPMDILY
+462 NNLEFYRSKSWGDLRNNEY
-477 KEHLARK
+477 KK
-484 HKLGGVITKFQ
+484 HISKHQWGGGISSGQ
-495 QGGAAAYNAKLK
+495 AKLREQYLKDLKARQDTIKK
-507 QRQQQVQKAKE
+507 QK
-518 QQIQSQ
+518 IQSQ
-524 PQQPPLGRS
+524 PQQAPFGRS
-533 SIKSMGKNTNTLTTA
+533 SVKSMGKNTNTFTTA
-548 DKIAIGAAATDFL
+548 DKVAIIVAATDFL

-571 GAGTLLT
+571 GTGTILT
-578 TGADIASDIS
+578 TGADLASDIS

-630 SSGAVQAYFIANNFN
+630 SSGAIQSYFIANNFK
-645 EGVKSLGKVLDG
+645 EGIKSLDKLRNGT
-657 SATVQDYKNLI
+657 ATAQDYKNLI

-673 AKGASN
+673 AKGAVSSMAN
-679 SVINAAKRR
+679 TIKRR

-693 IKELP
+693 IKDLP
-698 DKFNAGEAKYTFK
+698 DKFNAGEARYTFK
-711 NNGKETQ
+711 SSGKETQ

-736 SDEIKQ
+736 SNEIKQ
-742 LLNGVAVKPSKT
+742 LLNGVVVKPSET
-754 IETKLGISW
+754 INTKLGVSW

-796 WNPGR
+796 INPGR

-814 LPSISIGLGKNSTK
+814 LPSISIGLGKNSVK
-828 EVIKRGKQS
+828 EVIKRGKQLSRQNVVNGS
-837 SKPNTTP
+837 S
-844 ESQPTITNNPEKPLQ
+844 NN
-859 THTITPEQQK
+859 
-869 KDIELLRKRFMSEEP
+869 
-884 LPIDNATR
+884 
-892 KAYEH
+892 
-897 YRKRPMTDQEI
+897 
-908 KDLEAEQQIK
+908 
-918 RFMRNYRKQYKPQ
+918 
-931 DQVYAERRDALQKDL
+931 
-946 SERKALAEDLANAQQ
+946 
-961 EVEQAR
+961 
-967 AYTQSKI
+967 QSKS
-974 RWDEGE
+974 
-980 AMAKKLPVPSARVI
+980 KK
-994 VTPESVRTQVN
+994 
-1005 RQFAMSWVPD
+1005 
-1015 KRKPA
+1015 KRK
-1020 LKGAARAKKQAMYQ
+1020 
-1034 NLFQPPAVRQGT
+1034 
-1046 GSPVQ
+1046 
-1051 HTTRK
+1051 H
-1056 SLERLQKM
+1056 
-1064 QDAVQQEFLE
+1064 
-1074 RQRKQNAIILSP
+1074 
-1086 TESRQGMYQQMFSP
+1086 
-1100 VLTNLDN
+1100 LD
-1107 QGRASGLRAK
+1107 
-1117 PSKADVKSVKSS
+1117 
-1129 EYKQQQKQSRQ
+1129 E
-1140 QKATEVMEA
+1140 
-1149 FGNTKNNNTKGHN
+1149 
-1162 KNTNLPHKQ
+1162 
-1171 SNKKKKT
+1171 
-1178 SRDNNIK
+1178 
-1185 RRQDGGV
+1185 GV
-1192 LYDYEF
+1192 LYDYELF
-1198 LKSVHAFKQGGVIK
+1198 LKSAHAFKQGGIIK
-1212 AQGGVKLNNIWAGK
+1212 AKGGVRLNNIWAGK
-1226 NQNYGYNTYL
+1226 NQDYGYNTYL
-1236 NRIFGNQDVLS
+1236 NKIYQDNDMLS
-1247 WMRTHYVG
+1247 WMRTHYMG

-1261 YADYVMKNVNDRN
+1261 YADYVMKNVNGRSKYHINDFN
-1274 TYGVNNYNNDS
+1274 NNSTYIANNDIS
-1285 TYVANKGINTFNTG
+1285 TFNTEF
-1299 YQNAGNTLNYILFGN
+1299 QNNGNTSNYILFGN

-1326 YGLINFTR
+1326 YSLINFTR
-1334 PAKALATGDS
+1334 PNKALATGDS

-1371 PGIKTGGFG
+1371 SGIKAGGFG

-1412 KDKTLNGYQD
+1412 NDKTLNGYQD
-1422 FEAALQETPKK
+1422 FEAAPQETPKK

-1448 DKGKEYLSK
+1448 DKGKEYLAK
-1457 LTSNPGNLYNV
+1457 LTSNPGNLYNA

-1478 KATNDIFKI
+1478 KATNDIAKI
-1487 KAPNFVISPKH
+1487 KMPNFVISPKH

-1511 AYHNRAAETV
+1511 AYHSKAAEIM

-1554 IERNTWLESQ
+1554 SERNTWLEGQ
-1564 KQQSNHAGLYN
+1564 KQQSYKAGLYN

-1581 TANANAKQAYATR
+1581 TANANAKQAWIIKSKNDYEDAR
-1594 MLNEYQDPRDR
+1594 GR
-1605 LRALATNRQN
+1605 LIGLATNRQN
-1615 WINALEKFNV
+1615 WINALEKFNI

-1643 AQWDYQNDAD
+1643 AQWDYQNDAK
-1653 VLKASQDYQA
+1653 VLLAQQKYQQ
-1663 LLRQHQNDLN
+1663 LLRQHQNDLD
-1673 FNAWDTA
+1673 FNAYDTDA
-1680 QYKALIDAQKKAG
+1680 YRDLINAQKEAG

-1705 INNPGFKYSTPT
+1705 ISNPGFKY
-1717 YKKKGGKFEDISKFN
+1717 KKGGKFEDISKFN

-1737 NTVRHS
+1737 NTIRHS
-1743 INTATKQGGDLGK
+1743 INTATKQSGDLSK

>member
-16 REDFVRAITDPDK
+16 RADFVRAITDPDK
-29 FKEFADQQGWGNKR
+29 FREFADQQGWGNKR

-106 AKGMQTASKPA
+106 AKGMQTGSKSANKP
-117 DKSLKSIPSITSYL
+117 LKSIPSVTSYL
-131 NQQWFGSNNPDWE
+131 NQQWFGNNNPDWE

-215 TSDYIS
+215 TSDYIN

-230 TTQEQSSENDQA
+230 TIVSDSDTDSTQ
-242 SPSQNSNSEGIT
+242 
-254 DEQLL
+254 
-259 ALESNKDLADLAQAN
+259 AQAADD
-274 PAKRAEYI
+274 PTRGFSEEEL
-282 AQARERLANQITLSE
+282 ARYNTMTPE
-297 QEAQR
+297 QQQQYLAQR
-302 NTRAYQDKIAA
+302 NAAINLNNEKFLAQNQADIDKANKEKEDAAFKNWLVTNGYYSPKAQATSYVPFRLAQSSMVDSKGKRIKGPAVSNAEKWDIATDKNSFGDEWDNFIHGDLTPDIHKVYSLKNA
-313 QKQQQ
+313 DRHTTNGDVAIRSKLDWLN
-318 YNQEMLNWYNSQT
+318 YN
-331 FKPEYTA
+331 F
-338 QLGSSYVGTPGGG
+338 QLLVDTGEINKIGDDVSSYVGASKGTVWRLKNSKRSSDG
-351 AVSTY
+351 TY
-356 LDSLN
+356 
-361 FSDKDF
+361 
-367 EMNSPRTISAIAT
+367 MYIR
-380 STKFKKPEIRTVKTN
+380 KK
-395 LGSQT
+395 
-400 VTLNNKLDVLA
+400 
-411 YMLQFNAKNNPNFK
+411 
-425 RYFTDVSSAAGKSA
+425 
-439 GSIYR
+439 
-444 INALKGADG
+444 
-453 SYVYVRRNG
+453 G
-462 NNYEFYRSKPMDILY
+462 NNLEFYRSKSWNDLRNNEYKKHINKHQFGGGIFGGQTKLREQYSKDLKARQDAIKSQKNLQQANSIERTPLRGQRDPNKIKAGQRELGNLGQLTATDKFQIVGIFTDIGSTVSSFFGPAGNLIGAGAGLVGTGLHAIADFNDSSVSKAEAFTNLGTNLLFDAAGAVPILGSYGKLAKLGRVGRTLQNNARLY
-477 KEHLARK
+477 KLVLGTMTAPGIIQAAPNAASAVKKLVKDPTTITADELRDLATAVSIATGMTKVAPNHNKVRITNPNYGQNVVVHTNK
-484 HKLGGVITKFQ
+484 GKQTISAKDYESIMDKTKNPTMRARNEALAATTKVDGIQFDNGIFHNYAPFARGSFWEGAYGNFFGTKFISRF
-495 QGGAAAYNAKLK
+495 N
-507 QRQQQVQKAKE
+507 
-518 QQIQSQ
+518 
-524 PQQPPLGRS
+524 
-533 SIKSMGKNTNTLTTA
+533 N
-548 DKIAIGAAATDFL
+548 
-561 ASFTANPIAN
+561 
-571 GAGTLLT
+571 
-578 TGADIASDIS
+578 ASD
-588 HGASFGQAA
+588 
-597 GNAAMNLG
+597 L
-605 MGLIGFIPGLGT
+605 
-617 ATKAKKLKKILQV
+617 
-630 SSGAVQAYFIANNFN
+630 
-645 EGVKSLGKVLDG
+645 
-657 SATVQDYKNLI
+657 
-668 YGLQG
+668 
-673 AKGASN
+673 
-679 SVINAAKRR
+679 
-688 GAAKV
+688 
-693 IKELP
+693 
-698 DKFNAGEAKYTFK
+698 
-711 NNGKETQ
+711 
-718 RLTQA
+718 
-723 QVKEL
+723 
-728 QEKGSEGV
+728 
-736 SDEIKQ
+736 
-742 LLNGVAVKPSKT
+742 
-754 IETKLGISW
+754 ETKYIFRPAKTLKNQNNKTSKSITG
-763 TKKQKPIEY
+763 QDKPA
-772 QYKPKGEIQK
+772 Q
-782 LLDDLQ
+782 
-788 IQSQKSSM
+788 
-796 WNPGR
+796 N
-801 QDYLSMTSEHNWS
+801 
-814 LPSISIGLGKNSTK
+814 
-828 EVIKRGKQS
+828 
-837 SKPNTTP
+837 
-844 ESQPTITNNPEKPLQ
+844 QPTITNNPEKPLQ

-869 KDIELLRKRFMSEEP
+869 KDIELLRKRFTSNEP

-908 KDLEAEQQIK
+908 KDLEAEQQTK
-918 RFMRNYRKQYKPQ
+918 RFMRDLYKQQKPQ
-931 DQVYAERRDALQKDL
+931 DQIYAERRDALQEDL
-946 SERKALAEDLANAQQ
+946 SERKALAKDLADAQRRINIAQ
-961 EVEQAR
+961 GNTR
-967 AYTQSKI
+967 AK
-974 RWDEGE
+974 D
-980 AMAKKLPVPSARVI
+980 LPVPSARVI
-994 VTPESVRTQVN
+994 VTPESVRTQIN

-1034 NLFQPPAVRQGT
+1034 NLFQPPAVRIGT
-1046 GSPVQ
+1046 GSAVQ

-1056 SLERLQKM
+1056 SLERRRKIQN
-1064 QDAVQQEFLE
+1064 AVQQEFLE

-1086 TESRQGMYQQMFSP
+1086 TESRQGIYQQMFSP

-1107 QGRASGLRAK
+1107 QARAMGLRAK
-1117 PSKADVKSVKSS
+1117 PSKADIKSTKSS

-1140 QKATEVMEA
+1140 QKASEVMEA
-1149 FGNTKNNNTKGHN
+1149 FGNIKSNNTKGHN

-1198 LKSVHAFKQGGVIK
+1198 LKSVHAFKQGGIIK

-1226 NQNYGYNTYL
+1226 NQDYGYNTYL
-1236 NRIFGNQDVLS
+1236 NKYFNNQDVLS

-1261 YADYVMKNVNDRN
+1261 YADYVMKNVNDRS
-1274 TYGVNNYNNDS
+1274 TYGVNNYNNNS
-1285 TYVANKGINTFNTG
+1285 TYVANEGINTFNTG
-1299 YQNAGNTLNYILFGN
+1299 YQNAGNTLNYVLFGN

-1326 YGLINFTR
+1326 YSLINFTR
-1334 PAKALATGDS
+1334 PNKALATGDS

-1371 PGIKTGGFG
+1371 SGIKAGGFG

-1412 KDKTLNGYQD
+1412 NDKTLNGYQD
-1422 FEAALQETPKK
+1422 FEAVPQETPKK

-1448 DKGKEYLSK
+1448 DKGKEYLAK
-1457 LTSNPGNLYNV
+1457 LTSNPGNLYNA

-1487 KAPNFVISPKH
+1487 KAPNYVISPKH

-1511 AYHNRAAETV
+1511 VYHSKAAETM

-1554 IERNTWLESQ
+1554 AERNTWLEGQ
-1564 KQQSNHAGLYN
+1564 KQQSYKAGLYN
-1575 MESAVD
+1575 MEGAVD
-1581 TANANAKQAYATR
+1581 TANANAQQAYKTR
-1594 MLNEYQDPRDR
+1594 KLNEYWDPRDR
-1605 LRALATNRQN
+1605 ARALATNRQN
-1615 WINALEKFNV
+1615 WINALEKFN
-1625 IDPYVERK
+1625 IMDPYVERK
-1633 NAQQQYGLAK
+1633 NAWQQYGLAK
-1643 AQWDYQNDAD
+1643 AQWDYQNDAK
-1653 VLKASQDYQA
+1653 VLLAQQKYQQ

-1673 FNAWDTA
+1673 FNAYDTDEYRNLITA
-1680 QYKALIDAQKKAG
+1680 QKEAE

-1705 INNPGFKYSTPT
+1705 ISNPGFKYSTPLFQ
-1717 YKKKGGKFEDISKFN
+1717 KKGGKFEDVSKFN

-1737 NTVRHS
+1737 NTIRHS
-1743 INTATKQGGDLGK
+1743 INIATKQSGDLSK
-1756 LINTLF
+1756 LI

>member
-16 REDFVRAITDPDK
+16 RADFVRAITDPDK

-71 VVDDTG
+71 IVDDTG

-117 DKSLKSIPSITSYL
+117 DKSLKSIPSVTSYL

-230 TTQEQSSENDQA
+230 TMVADTDTGSTQTQTVDDLTRGFSEEELARYNTMTPEQ
-242 SPSQNSNSEGIT
+242 
-254 DEQLL
+254 
-259 ALESNKDLADLAQAN
+259 
-274 PAKRAEYI
+274 
-282 AQARERLANQITLSE
+282 
-297 QEAQR
+297 
-302 NTRAYQDKIAA
+302 
-313 QKQQQ
+313 QQQ
-318 YNQEMLNWYNSQT
+318 YLAQRQQIINLNNEEALTKNQAEIDAVSKRREDEAFTNWLKANGYYSP
-331 FKPEYTA
+331 KA
-338 QLGSSYVGTPGGG
+338 QASSYVPSRLVQSSMVDSKGKRLEGPAVKSGKEFDKATNINSFTPQEWDNFIHGDLT
-351 AVSTY
+351 SDIHNTY
-356 LDSLN
+356 SLKN
-361 FSDKDF
+361 ADRHTT
-367 EMNSPRTISAIAT
+367 NGNVAIK
-380 STKFKKPEIRTVKTN
+380 S
-395 LGSQT
+395 
-400 VTLNNKLDVLA
+400 KLDWLN
-411 YMLQFNAKNNPNFK
+411 YNFQQLLDTGK
-425 RYFTDVSSAAGKSA
+425 LNEIGDDVSSYIGASKGTVW
-439 GSIYR
+439 R
-444 INALKGADG
+444 LKN
-453 SYVYVRRNG
+453 SRRNSDGTYMYMRKRG
-462 NNYEFYRSKPMDILY
+462 NNLEFYRSKSWGDLRNNEY
-477 KEHLARK
+477 KK
-484 HKLGGVITKFQ
+484 HISKHQWGGGISSGQ
-495 QGGAAAYNAKLK
+495 AKLREQYSK
-507 QRQQQVQKAKE
+507 DLKARQDAIKK

-524 PQQPPLGRS
+524 PQQVPFGRS
-533 SIKSMGKNTNTLTTA
+533 SVKSMGKNTNTLTTA

-571 GAGTLLT
+571 GTGTILT
-578 TGADIASDIS
+578 TGADLASDIS

-617 ATKAKKLKKILQV
+617 ATKAKKLKKILQI

-657 SATVQDYKNLI
+657 SASVQDYKNLI

-673 AKGASN
+673 AKGVSS
-679 SVINAAKRR
+679 SVINTAKRR
-688 GAAKV
+688 EAAKV

-698 DKFNAGEAKYTFK
+698 DKFNAGEARYTFK
-711 NNGKETQ
+711 SNGKETQ

-728 QEKGSEGV
+728 QEKGSAGV
-736 SDEIKQ
+736 SDETRQ
-742 LLNGVAVKPSKT
+742 LLNGLIIKPSK
-754 IETKLGISW
+754 EKFGITW
-763 TKKQKPIEY
+763 TSRPIEY

-828 EVIKRGKQS
+828 EIIKRAKQS
-837 SKPNTTP
+837 SKPNTT
-844 ESQPTITNNPEKPLQ
+844 SQNQPTITNNPEKPLQ
-859 THTITPEQQK
+859 THNITPEQQK
-869 KDIELLRKRFMSEEP
+869 KDIELLRKRFTSNEP

-908 KDLEAEQQIK
+908 RDLEAEQQAK
-918 RFMRNYRKQYKPQ
+918 RFMRDQYKQQKPQ
-931 DQVYAERRDALQKDL
+931 DQIYAERRDALQKDL
-946 SERKALAEDLANAQQ
+946 SERKSLAKDIADAQQ
-961 EVEQAR
+961 EIKQAKANTQVKTNLAEGNAR
-967 AYTQSKI
+967 AK
-974 RWDEGE
+974 D
-980 AMAKKLPVPSARVI
+980 LPIPSARVI
-994 VTPESVRTQVN
+994 VTPESVRTQAN
-1005 RQFAMSWVPD
+1005 REFALNWEPIEF
-1015 KRKPA
+1015 KPK
-1020 LKGAARAKKQAMYQ
+1020 LKGAARSKKQAMYER
-1034 NLFQPPAVRQGT
+1034 LFPPFAERQGT
-1046 GSPVQ
+1046 GSAIQ

-1056 SLERLQKM
+1056 SLERRRKM
-1064 QDAVQQEFLE
+1064 QNAVQQEFLE
-1074 RQRKQNAIILSP
+1074 RQRRQNAIILSP

-1107 QGRASGLRAK
+1107 QARATGLRAK
-1117 PSKADVKSVKSS
+1117 PSKADVKSTKSS

-1140 QKATEVMEA
+1140 QKASEVMEA
-1149 FGNTKNNNTKGHN
+1149 FGNTKSNNTKGHN

-1198 LKSVHAFKQGGVIK
+1198 LKSVHAFKQDGVIK

-1226 NQNYGYNTYL
+1226 NQDYGYNTYL
-1236 NRIFGNQDVLS
+1236 NRIFSNQEVLS

-1255 DNATKQ
+1255 DDATKQ

-1299 YQNAGNTLNYILFGN
+1299 YQNAGNTLNYTLFGN

-1334 PAKALATGDS
+1334 PDKALATGDS
-1344 YNADPSKAYIDNAL
+1344 YNANPSKAYIDNAL

-1371 PGIKTGGFG
+1371 SGIKAGGFG

-1422 FEAALQETPKK
+1422 FEAAPQETPKK
-1433 DGSVTNP
+1433 DGSVTTP
-1440 DIGKKSIF
+1440 GIGKKSIF
-1448 DKGKEYLSK
+1448 DKGKEYLAK
-1457 LTSNPGNLYNV
+1457 LTSNPGNLYNA

-1478 KATNDIFKI
+1478 KATNNIFKI
-1487 KAPNFVISPKH
+1487 KAPNFVISPKY

-1511 AYHNRAAETV
+1511 AYHSKAAETM

-1554 IERNTWLESQ
+1554 IERNTWLEGQ
-1564 KQQSNHAGLYN
+1564 KQQSYKAGLYN
-1575 MESAVD
+1575 MENAVD
-1581 TANANAKQAYATR
+1581 TANANAQQAYKTR

-1605 LRALATNRQN
+1605 VRGLATNKQN

-1643 AQWDYQNDAD
+1643 AQWDYQNDSN
-1653 VLKASQDYQA
+1653 VLAAQQRYQQ

-1673 FNAWDTA
+1673 FNAYDTDE
-1680 QYKALIDAQKKAG
+1680 YKKLINAQKEAG
-1693 AKYYNNMYQVYG
+1693 ARYYNNMYQVYG
-1705 INNPGFKYSTPT
+1705 ISNPGFKY
-1717 YKKKGGKFEDISKFN
+1717 KKGGKFEDISKFN

-1737 NTVRHS
+1737 NTIRHS
-1743 INTATKQGGDLGK
+1743 INTATKQSEDLSK

>member
-16 REDFVRAITDPDK
+16 RADFVRAITDPDK

-71 VVDDTG
+71 IVDDTG
-77 ARTNKQEKYNWIG
+77 VRTNKQEKYNWIG

-106 AKGMQTASKPA
+106 AKGMQTATKPA
-117 DKSLKSIPSITSYL
+117 NKSLKSIPSVTSYL

-215 TSDYIS
+215 TSDYIN

-230 TTQEQSSENDQA
+230 TIVDEANTDSTQ
-242 SPSQNSNSEGIT
+242 
-254 DEQLL
+254 
-259 ALESNKDLADLAQAN
+259 AQAADD
-274 PAKRAEYI
+274 PTRGFSEEEL
-282 AQARERLANQITLSE
+282 ARYNTMTPE
-297 QEAQR
+297 QQQQYLAQR
-302 NTRAYQDKIAA
+302 NAAINLNNEKFLAQNQADIDKANKEKEDTVFKNWLVANGYYSPKA
-313 QKQQQ
+313 QA
-318 YNQEMLNWYNSQT
+318 T
-331 FKPEYTA
+331 
-338 QLGSSYVGTPGGG
+338 SYVPSRLAQSSMVDSKGEKIEGP
-351 AVSTY
+351 AVKSGKEFDKAT
-356 LDSLN
+356 N
-361 FSDKDF
+361 INKFSDQEWDNF
-367 EMNSPRTISAIAT
+367 IHGDLT
-380 STKFKKPEIRTVKTN
+380 SDIHEAYSLKNANRHTTSGIVPIKSKLDWINYNYEWLLNTGK
-395 LGSQT
+395 
-400 VTLNNKLDVLA
+400 LNNIGD
-411 YMLQFNAKNNPNFK
+411 
-425 RYFTDVSSAAGKSA
+425 DVSDYVDAPKGTVW
-439 GSIYR
+439 R
-444 INALKGADG
+444 LKNSKRSSDG
-453 SYVYVRRNG
+453 TYMYMRKKG
-462 NNYEFYRSKPMDILY
+462 NNLEFYRSKSWGDLRNNEY
-477 KEHLARK
+477 KKYISK
-484 HKLGGVITKFQ
+484 HQWGGIFGNQ
-495 QGGAAAYNAKLK
+495 AKLREQYSK
-507 QRQQQVQKAKE
+507 DLKARQDA
-518 QQIQSQ
+518 
-524 PQQPPLGRS
+524 
-533 SIKSMGKNTNTLTTA
+533 IKSQKNLQQANSIERTPLRNQRDPNKIKAGQRELGNLGQLTTSDYA
-548 DKIAIGAAATDFL
+548 Q
-561 ASFTANPIAN
+561 
-571 GAGTLLT
+571 LT
-578 TGADIASDIS
+578 GIASDIAS
-588 HGASFGQAA
+588 TVSSFFGPAGTIAGAGLGLVGTTAHTIADIKDPSVSKGEVITNLGTNLLFDAAGVVPILGSYGKLAKLGRVGKALQNNAKLYKVILGTVTAPGVIQAA
-597 GNAAMNLG
+597 PNAVSAV
-605 MGLIGFIPGLGT
+605 
-617 ATKAKKLKKILQV
+617 KKLVTDPTTITADELRDLATAVSITSGLTKVAPNHNKIRTTNPNYGQNVVVHTNKGKQTISAKDYESIMDKTKNPTMRARNEALAATTKVDGIQFDNGIFHNYAPFARG
-630 SSGAVQAYFIANNFN
+630 SFLEGAYGNFFGTKFISRFNNALDPETKYIFRPT
-645 EGVKSLGKVLDG
+645 KSLKH
-657 SATVQDYKNLI
+657 QD
-668 YGLQG
+668 
-673 AKGASN
+673 
-679 SVINAAKRR
+679 
-688 GAAKV
+688 
-693 IKELP
+693 
-698 DKFNAGEAKYTFK
+698 
-711 NNGKETQ
+711 
-718 RLTQA
+718 
-723 QVKEL
+723 
-728 QEKGSEGV
+728 
-736 SDEIKQ
+736 
-742 LLNGVAVKPSKT
+742 SKT
-754 IETKLGISW
+754 
-763 TKKQKPIEY
+763 
-772 QYKPKGEIQK
+772 
-782 LLDDLQ
+782 
-788 IQSQKSSM
+788 
-796 WNPGR
+796 
-801 QDYLSMTSEHNWS
+801 
-814 LPSISIGLGKNSTK
+814 
-828 EVIKRGKQS
+828 
-837 SKPNTTP
+837 SKPTTDQDKHTQN
-844 ESQPTITNNPEKPLQ
+844 QPTITNNPEKPLQ
-859 THTITPEQQK
+859 THTITSEQQK
-869 KDIELLRKRFMSEEP
+869 KDIELLRKRFTSKKP

-908 KDLEAEQQIK
+908 KDLEAEQQAK
-918 RFMRNYRKQYKPQ
+918 RFMRDLYKQQKPQ
-931 DQVYAERRDALQKDL
+931 DQIYAERRDALQKDL
-946 SERKALAEDLANAQQ
+946 SERKALAKDLADAQQ
-961 EVEQAR
+961 EIKQAKANTQFKINIAEGNAR
-967 AYTQSKI
+967 AK
-974 RWDEGE
+974 D
-980 AMAKKLPVPSARVI
+980 LPIPSARVI
-994 VTPESVRTQVN
+994 VTPESVRAQAN
-1005 RQFAMSWVPD
+1005 REFALNW
-1015 KRKPA
+1015 KPTEFKPE
-1020 LKGAARAKKQAMYQ
+1020 LKGAARSKKQAMYER
-1034 NLFQPPAVRQGT
+1034 LFQMPLAERQGT
-1046 GSPVQ
+1046 GSAVQ

-1056 SLERLQKM
+1056 SLERRRKM
-1064 QDAVQQEFLE
+1064 QNAVQQEFLE

-1107 QGRASGLRAK
+1107 QGRAMGLRAK
-1117 PSKADVKSVKSS
+1117 PSKADVKSTKSS

-1140 QKATEVMEA
+1140 QKASEVMEA
-1149 FGNTKNNNTKGHN
+1149 FGNTKSNNIKGHN

-1185 RRQDGGV
+1185 RRQNGGV

-1212 AQGGVKLNNIWAGK
+1212 AKGGVRLNNIWAGK
-1226 NQNYGYNTYL
+1226 NQDYGYNTYL
-1236 NRIFGNQDVLS
+1236 NKIFGNQDVLS

-1261 YADYVMKNVNDRN
+1261 YADYVMKNVNDRS
-1274 TYGVNNYNNDS
+1274 TYGINNYNNDS
-1285 TYVANKGINTFNTG
+1285 TYVANEGINTFNTG
-1299 YQNAGNTLNYILFGN
+1299 YQNAGNTLNYTLFGN

-1326 YGLINFTR
+1326 YSLINFTR
-1334 PAKALATGDS
+1334 PDKALATGDS

-1371 PGIKTGGFG
+1371 SGIKTGGFG

-1412 KDKTLNGYQD
+1412 NDKTLNGYQD
-1422 FEAALQETPKK
+1422 FEVAPQETPKK

-1448 DKGKEYLSK
+1448 DKGKEYLAK
-1457 LTSNPGNLYNV
+1457 LTSNPGNLYNA

-1487 KAPNFVISPKH
+1487 KAPNYVISPKH

-1511 AYHNRAAETV
+1511 AYHSKAAETM

-1554 IERNTWLESQ
+1554 AERNTWLEGQ
-1564 KQQSNHAGLYN
+1564 KQQSYKAGLYN

-1581 TANANAKQAYATR
+1581 TANANAQQAYKTR
-1594 MLNEYQDPRDR
+1594 ILNEYQDPRDR
-1605 LRALATNRQN
+1605 IRGLATNKQN

-1643 AQWDYQNDAD
+1643 AQWDYQNDVD
-1653 VLKASQDYQA
+1653 VLAAQQKYQQ

-1673 FNAWDTA
+1673 FNAYDTNE
-1680 QYKALIDAQKKAG
+1680 YKDLVNKQKIAG

-1705 INNPGFKYSTPT
+1705 ISNPGFKY
-1717 YKKKGGKFEDISKFN
+1717 KKGGKFEDISKFN

-1737 NTVRHS
+1737 NTIRHS
-1743 INTATKQGGDLGK
+1743 INTATKQNGDLSK

>member
-16 REDFVRAITDPDK
+16 RADFVRAITDPDK

-71 VVDDTG
+71 IVDDTG

-106 AKGMQTASKPA
+106 AKGMQTATKSA
-117 DKSLKSIPSITSYL
+117 DKSLKSIPSVTSYL
-131 NQQWFGSNNPDWE
+131 NQQWFGSNNPDWK

-172 YKNELTTNG
+172 YKNELTTNR

-188 VDKDALYKNL
+188 IDKDALYKNL

-215 TSDYIS
+215 TSDYIN
-221 NALATKDLS
+221 NALATRDLS

-242 SPSQNSNSEGIT
+242 STGQNSNSEGLT

-259 ALESNKDLADLAQAN
+259 SLESNKDLADLAQAN

-331 FKPEYTA
+331 FRPEYTA
-338 QLGSSYVGTPGGG
+338 QLGSSYVGAPGGG
-351 AVSTY
+351 AGSAY

-367 EMNSPRTISAIAT
+367 ELNSPRTISAIAT

-395 LGSQT
+395 LGNQT

-444 INALKGADG
+444 INALKGTDG
-453 SYVYVRRNG
+453 SYVYVRKNG

-477 KEHLARK
+477 KEHLAKK
-484 HKLGGVITKFQ
+484 HKLGGIITKFQ
-495 QGGAAAYNAKLK
+495 QGGVAAYNAKLK
-507 QRQQQVQKAKE
+507 QRQQQIQQMKE
-518 QQIQSQ
+518 KQIQSQ
-524 PQQPPLGRS
+524 PQQVPFGRS
-533 SIKSMGKNTNTLTTA
+533 SVKSMGKNTNTLTTA
-548 DKIAIGAAATDFL
+548 DKIAIGAAAADFL

-571 GAGTLLT
+571 GTGTILT
-578 TGADIASDIS
+578 TGADLASDIS

-597 GNAAMNLG
+597 RNAAMNLG
-605 MGLIGFIPGLGT
+605 MGLVGFIPGLGT

-645 EGVKSLGKVLDG
+645 EGVKSLDKVLDG

-679 SVINAAKRR
+679 SIINTAKRR
-688 GAAKV
+688 GAARA
-693 IKELP
+693 IKQLP
-698 DKFNAGEAKYTFK
+698 DKFNAGEARYTFK

-728 QEKGSEGV
+728 QEKGSEGA
-736 SDEIKQ
+736 SEETKQ

-772 QYKPKGEIQK
+772 QYKPKEEIQK

-814 LPSISIGLGKNSTK
+814 LPSISIGLGKNSVK
-828 EVIKRGKQS
+828 EVIKRGKQLS
-837 SKPNTTP
+837 RSNVVNEVPNSHSKS
-844 ESQPTITNNPEKPLQ
+844 E
-859 THTITPEQQK
+859 ITPAVTK
-869 KDIELLRKRFMSEEP
+869 P
-884 LPIDNATR
+884 TATTR
-892 KAYEH
+892 A
-897 YRKRPMTDQEI
+897 P
-908 KDLEAEQQIK
+908 
-918 RFMRNYRKQYKPQ
+918 QYSYTPGNVQSSFTPYLSKGKTYLFESSTKPQ
-931 DQVYAERRDALQKDL
+931 
-946 SERKALAEDLANAQQ
+946 S
-961 EVEQAR
+961 
-967 AYTQSKI
+967 T
-974 RWDEGE
+974 
-980 AMAKKLPVPSARVI
+980 
-994 VTPESVRTQVN
+994 SVN
-1005 RQFAMSWVPD
+1005 KNNK
-1015 KRKPA
+1015 KRKH
-1020 LKGAARAKKQAMYQ
+1020 L
-1034 NLFQPPAVRQGT
+1034 
-1046 GSPVQ
+1046 
-1051 HTTRK
+1051 
-1056 SLERLQKM
+1056 
-1064 QDAVQQEFLE
+1064 
-1074 RQRKQNAIILSP
+1074 
-1086 TESRQGMYQQMFSP
+1086 
-1100 VLTNLDN
+1100 
-1107 QGRASGLRAK
+1107 
-1117 PSKADVKSVKSS
+1117 
-1129 EYKQQQKQSRQ
+1129 
-1140 QKATEVMEA
+1140 
-1149 FGNTKNNNTKGHN
+1149 
-1162 KNTNLPHKQ
+1162 
-1171 SNKKKKT
+1171 
-1178 SRDNNIK
+1178 
-1185 RRQDGGV
+1185 DGGV

-1212 AQGGVKLNNIWAGK
+1212 AQGG
-1226 NQNYGYNTYL
+1226 
-1236 NRIFGNQDVLS
+1236 
-1247 WMRTHYVG
+1247 
-1255 DNATKQ
+1255 
-1261 YADYVMKNVNDRN
+1261 
-1274 TYGVNNYNNDS
+1274 
-1285 TYVANKGINTFNTG
+1285 
-1299 YQNAGNTLNYILFGN
+1299 
-1314 NTKDYTDKKGVA
+1314 
-1326 YGLINFTR
+1326 
-1334 PAKALATGDS
+1334 
-1344 YNADPSKAYIDNAL
+1344 
-1358 GLQTYSRVASLTD
+1358 
-1371 PGIKTGGFG
+1371 IKTGVKVNPKTTWFDAVWSQNVNHILRGLSDNNYYTWLNSMQDKHGDLHKNAGTNFQTTPYNDKSVGDYQNLYKTGYNGEWKDNNVGYNSLGIMHAQNLGRYDLYGNTKRTSG
-1380 DWGKYWKEQ
+1380 DWNIDANHQYKTDSSYSQITDDRRLLGRKGDFTDEQLASVTEAFKNKGYNFALGK
-1389 GNTGAYYYI
+1389 NDYYYLSPI
-1398 APGDTS
+1398 EKS
-1404 GKGQWIPT
+1404 EQ
-1412 KDKTLNGYQD
+1412 NQN
-1422 FEAALQETPKK
+1422 TPKK

-1448 DKGKEYLSK
+1448 DKGKEYLAK
-1457 LTSNPGNLYNV
+1457 LTSNPGNLYNA

-1487 KAPNFVISPKH
+1487 KAPNYVISPKH
-1498 TSYQVMDNLAQQN
+1498 TSYQVMDNLSQQN
-1511 AYHNRAAETV
+1511 AYHNRAAETM

-1554 IERNTWLESQ
+1554 AERNTWLEGQ
-1564 KQQSNHAGLYN
+1564 NQQSYKAGLYN

-1581 TANANAKQAYATR
+1581 TANANAQQAYKTR

-1605 LRALATNRQN
+1605 ARALATNRQN

-1643 AQWDYQNDAD
+1643 AQWDYQNDAK
-1653 VLKASQDYQA
+1653 VLLAQQKYQQ

-1673 FNAWDTA
+1673 FNAYDTDE
-1680 QYKALIDAQKKAG
+1680 YRNLINAQKEAG
-1693 AKYYNNMYQVYG
+1693 ARYYNNMYQVYG
-1705 INNPGFKYSTPT
+1705 ISNPGFRY
-1717 YKKKGGKFEDISKFN
+1717 KKGGKFEDISKFN

-1737 NTVRHS
+1737 NTIRHS
-1743 INTATKQGGDLGK
+1743 INTATKQSEDLSK

>member
-16 REDFVRAITDPDK
+16 RADFVRAITDPDK

-71 VVDDTG
+71 IVDDTG

-106 AKGMQTASKPA
+106 AKGMQTATKSA
-117 DKSLKSIPSITSYL
+117 NKSLKSIPSVTSYL
-131 NQQWFGSNNPDWE
+131 NQQWFGSSNPDWE

-172 YKNELTTNG
+172 YKNELTTNR

-188 VDKDALYKNL
+188 IDKDALYKNL
-198 DAAIASSNV
+198 DAAIVSSNV

-215 TSDYIS
+215 TSDYIN
-221 NALATKDLS
+221 NALATRDLS

-242 SPSQNSNSEGIT
+242 STGQSSNSEGLT

-259 ALESNKDLADLAQAN
+259 SLESNKDLADLAQAN

-302 NTRAYQDKIAA
+302 NTRAYLDKIAA

-331 FKPEYTA
+331 FRPEYTA
-338 QLGSSYVGTPGGG
+338 QLGSSYVGGPGGG
-351 AVSTY
+351 AGSVY

-367 EMNSPRTISAIAT
+367 ELNSPRTISAIAT

-395 LGSQT
+395 LGNQT

-444 INALKGADG
+444 INALKGTDG
-453 SYVYVRRNG
+453 SYVYVRKNG

-477 KEHLARK
+477 KEHLAKK
-484 HKLGGVITKFQ
+484 HKLGGIITKFQ
-495 QGGAAAYNAKLK
+495 QGGVAAYNAKLK
-507 QRQQQVQKAKE
+507 QRQQQIQQMKE
-518 QQIQSQ
+518 KQIQSQ
-524 PQQPPLGRS
+524 PQQVPFGRS
-533 SIKSMGKNTNTLTTA
+533 SVKSMGKNTNTLTTA
-548 DKIAIGAAATDFL
+548 DKIAIGAAAADFL
-561 ASFTANPIAN
+561 ASFTANPVAN
-571 GAGTLLT
+571 GTGTILT
-578 TGADIASDIS
+578 TGADLASDIS

-597 GNAAMNLG
+597 RNAAMNLG
-605 MGLIGFIPGLGT
+605 MGLVGFIPGLGT

-645 EGVKSLGKVLDG
+645 EGVKSLDKVLDG

-679 SVINAAKRR
+679 SIINTAKRR
-688 GAAKV
+688 GAARA
-693 IKELP
+693 IKQLP
-698 DKFNAGEAKYTFK
+698 DKFNAGEARYTFK

-728 QEKGSEGV
+728 QEKGSEGA
-736 SDEIKQ
+736 SEETKQ

-763 TKKQKPIEY
+763 AKKQKPIEY
-772 QYKPKGEIQK
+772 QYKPKEEIQK

-814 LPSISIGLGKNSTK
+814 LPSISIGLGKNSVK
-828 EVIKRGKQS
+828 EVIKRGKQLS
-837 SKPNTTP
+837 RSNVVNEVPNSHSKS
-844 ESQPTITNNPEKPLQ
+844 E
-859 THTITPEQQK
+859 ITPAVTK
-869 KDIELLRKRFMSEEP
+869 P
-884 LPIDNATR
+884 TATTR
-892 KAYEH
+892 A
-897 YRKRPMTDQEI
+897 P
-908 KDLEAEQQIK
+908 
-918 RFMRNYRKQYKPQ
+918 QYSYTPGNVQSSFTPYLSKGKTYLFESSTKPQ
-931 DQVYAERRDALQKDL
+931 
-946 SERKALAEDLANAQQ
+946 S
-961 EVEQAR
+961 
-967 AYTQSKI
+967 T
-974 RWDEGE
+974 
-980 AMAKKLPVPSARVI
+980 
-994 VTPESVRTQVN
+994 SVNNFNKPIQRN
-1005 RQFAMSWVPD
+1005 D
-1015 KRKPA
+1015 K
-1020 LKGAARAKKQAMYQ
+1020 
-1034 NLFQPPAVRQGT
+1034 N
-1046 GSPVQ
+1046 
-1051 HTTRK
+1051 
-1056 SLERLQKM
+1056 
-1064 QDAVQQEFLE
+1064 
-1074 RQRKQNAIILSP
+1074 
-1086 TESRQGMYQQMFSP
+1086 
-1100 VLTNLDN
+1100 
-1107 QGRASGLRAK
+1107 
-1117 PSKADVKSVKSS
+1117 
-1129 EYKQQQKQSRQ
+1129 
-1140 QKATEVMEA
+1140 
-1149 FGNTKNNNTKGHN
+1149 
-1162 KNTNLPHKQ
+1162 
-1171 SNKKKKT
+1171 NKKKSKK
-1178 SRDNNIK
+1178 K
-1185 RRQDGGV
+1185 RKHLDGGV

-1212 AQGGVKLNNIWAGK
+1212 AQGG
-1226 NQNYGYNTYL
+1226 
-1236 NRIFGNQDVLS
+1236 
-1247 WMRTHYVG
+1247 
-1255 DNATKQ
+1255 
-1261 YADYVMKNVNDRN
+1261 
-1274 TYGVNNYNNDS
+1274 
-1285 TYVANKGINTFNTG
+1285 
-1299 YQNAGNTLNYILFGN
+1299 
-1314 NTKDYTDKKGVA
+1314 
-1326 YGLINFTR
+1326 
-1334 PAKALATGDS
+1334 
-1344 YNADPSKAYIDNAL
+1344 
-1358 GLQTYSRVASLTD
+1358 
-1371 PGIKTGGFG
+1371 IKTGVKVNPKTTWFDAVWSQNVNHILRGLSDNNYYTWLNSMQDKHGDLHKNAGTNFQTTPYNDKSVGDYQNLYKTGYNGEWKDNNVGYNSLGIIHAQNLGRYDLYGNTKRTSG
-1380 DWGKYWKEQ
+1380 DWNIDANHRYKTDSSYSQITDDRRLLGRKGDFTDEQLASVTEAFKNKGYNFALGK
-1389 GNTGAYYYI
+1389 NDYYYLSPI
-1398 APGDTS
+1398 EKS
-1404 GKGQWIPT
+1404 EQ
-1412 KDKTLNGYQD
+1412 NQN
-1422 FEAALQETPKK
+1422 TPKK

-1448 DKGKEYLSK
+1448 DKGKEYLAK
-1457 LTSNPGNLYNV
+1457 LTSNPGNLYNA

-1487 KAPNFVISPKH
+1487 KAPNYVISPKH

-1511 AYHNRAAETV
+1511 AYHNRAAETM

-1554 IERNTWLESQ
+1554 AERNTWLEGQ
-1564 KQQSNHAGLYN
+1564 KQQSYKAGLYN

-1581 TANANAKQAYATR
+1581 TANANAQQAYKTR

-1605 LRALATNRQN
+1605 ARALATNRQN

-1643 AQWDYQNDAD
+1643 AQWDYQNDAK
-1653 VLKASQDYQA
+1653 VLLAQQKYQQ

-1673 FNAWDTA
+1673 FNAYDTDE
-1680 QYKALIDAQKKAG
+1680 YRNLINAQKEAG
-1693 AKYYNNMYQVYG
+1693 ARYYNNMYQVYG
-1705 INNPGFKYSTPT
+1705 ISNPGFRY
-1717 YKKKGGKFEDISKFN
+1717 KKGGKFEDISKFN

-1737 NTVRHS
+1737 NIIRHS
-1743 INTATKQGGDLGK
+1743 INTATKQSEDLSK

>member
-71 VVDDTG
+71 IVDDTG
-77 ARTNKQEKYNWIG
+77 ARTNKPEKYNWVG

-106 AKGMQTASKPA
+106 AKSMQTSTKSA
-117 DKSLKSIPSITSYL
+117 DKSLKSIPSVTSYL

-215 TSDYIS
+215 TSDYIN

-230 TTQEQSSENDQA
+230 AIYEQPSEDVQTP
-242 SPSQNSNSEGIT
+242 PSQDSNSEGIT

-259 ALESNKDLADLAQAN
+259 SLESNKDLADLAQAN
-274 PAKRAEYI
+274 PAKKAEYI

-302 NTRAYQDKIAA
+302 NTRAYQDKITA

-338 QLGSSYVGTPGGG
+338 KLGSSYVGAPGGG
-351 AVSTY
+351 DPSTY

-367 EMNSPRTISAIAT
+367 ELNSPRTVSAIAT
-380 STKFKKPEIRTVKTN
+380 STKFKKPAIRTAKTIFGN
-395 LGSQT
+395 QT
-400 VTLNNKLDVLA
+400 ITLNNKLDVLA
-411 YMLQFNAKNNPNFK
+411 YMLQFNAKYNPNFK
-425 RYFTDVSSAAGKSA
+425 RYFTDVSSSIGKSA

-453 SYVYVRRNG
+453 SYVYVRKNG
-462 NNYEFYRSKPMDILY
+462 NNYEFYRSKPMNILY

-484 HKLGGVITKFQ
+484 HKLGGTITKFQ
-495 QGGAAAYNAKLK
+495 QGGVAAYIA
-507 QRQQQVQKAKE
+507 QRRQQQQQIQQTK
-518 QQIQSQ
+518 QNQIQSQ
-524 PQQPPLGRS
+524 PQQVPWGRS
-533 SIKSMGKNTNTLTTA
+533 SVKSMGKNTSTLTTA

-571 GAGTLLT
+571 GVGTVLT
-578 TGADIASDIS
+578 TGADLASDIS
-588 HGASFGQAA
+588 HGASLGQAA
-597 GNAAMNLG
+597 GNAAINLG

-630 SSGAVQAYFIANNFN
+630 SSGAVQAYFIANNFK
-645 EGVKSLGKVLDG
+645 EGVKSLNKVLDG
-657 SATVQDYKNLI
+657 SASVQDYKNLI

-679 SVINAAKRR
+679 SIINTAKRR
-688 GAAKV
+688 GAAKI

-711 NNGKETQ
+711 SNGKETQ

-763 TKKQKPIEY
+763 TKKQNPIEY

-814 LPSISIGLGKNSTK
+814 LPNISIGLGKNSAK
-828 EVIKRGKQS
+828 EVIKRAKQS
-837 SKPNTTP
+837 SKSNAT
-844 ESQPTITNNPEKPLQ
+844 SQKQPTVTNNLEKPLQ
-859 THTITPEQQK
+859 THNITPEQQK
-869 KDIELLRKRFMSEEP
+869 RDIALLKKRFTSSEP

-908 KDLEAEQQIK
+908 IELEKEQRAK
-918 RFMRNYRKQYKPQ
+918 RSERSMPLFTQE
-931 DQVYAERRDALQKDL
+931 DDYAARRIALQ
-946 SERKALAEDLANAQQ
+946 ERKALAKDLENAQQ
-961 EVEQAR
+961 EIKQAKANTQFKINLAEGNAR
-967 AYTQSKI
+967 AK
-974 RWDEGE
+974 D
-980 AMAKKLPVPSARVI
+980 LPVPSARVI
-994 VTPESVRTQVN
+994 VTPESVRAQAN
-1005 RQFAMSWVPD
+1005 KEFALSWVPD
-1015 KRKPA
+1015 KPKPE
-1020 LKGAARAKKQAMYQ
+1020 LKGAARAKKQAMYEH
-1034 NLFQPPAVRQGT
+1034 LFQMPLAERQGT
-1046 GSPVQ
+1046 GRPVQ

-1064 QDAVQQEFLE
+1064 QNAVQQEFLE

-1100 VLTNLDN
+1100 ILTNLDN
-1107 QGRASGLRAK
+1107 QAKAMGLRAK
-1117 PSKADVKSVKSS
+1117 PSKADVKSAKSS

-1140 QKATEVMEA
+1140 QKASEVMEA
-1149 FGNTKNNNTKGHN
+1149 FGNTKSNNTKGHN

-1198 LKSVHAFKQGGVIK
+1198 LKSVHAFKQGGIIK

-1226 NQNYGYNTYL
+1226 NQDYGYNTYL

-1255 DNATKQ
+1255 NNATKQ
-1261 YADYVMKNVNDRN
+1261 YADYVMRNVNDRN

-1285 TYVANKGINTFNTG
+1285 TYVANKGISTFNTG

-1326 YGLINFTR
+1326 YDLINFTR
-1334 PAKALATGDS
+1334 PNKALATGDS
-1344 YNADPSKAYIDNAL
+1344 YNVDPSKAYIDNAL
-1358 GLQTYSRVASLTD
+1358 GLQTYSRVASLTN

-1422 FEAALQETPKK
+1422 FEAASQETPKK

-1457 LTSNPGNLYNV
+1457 LTSNPGNLYNA

-1511 AYHNRAAETV
+1511 AYHSKAAETV

-1554 IERNTWLESQ
+1554 AERNTWLEGQ
-1564 KQQSNHAGLYN
+1564 KQQSYKAGLYN

-1581 TANANAKQAYATR
+1581 TANANAQQAYKTR

-1605 LRALATNRQN
+1605 IRGLATNRQN
-1615 WINALEKFNV
+1615 WINALEEFNV

-1643 AQWDYQNDAD
+1643 AQWDYQNDQD
-1653 VLKASQDYQA
+1653 VLMAQQKYQQ
-1663 LLRQHQNDLN
+1663 LLRQHWNDLN
-1673 FNAWDTA
+1673 FNVYDTSE
-1680 QYKALIDAQKKAG
+1680 YKALIDAQKRAG
-1693 AKYYNNMYQVYG
+1693 AKYYNNMYQVYS
-1705 INNPGFKYSTPT
+1705 ISNPGFKYSTPLFQ
-1717 YKKKGGKFEDISKFN
+1717 KKGGKFEDISKFN

-1737 NTVRHS
+1737 NTIRHS
-1743 INTATKQGGDLGK
+1743 INTATKQGGDLSK

>member
-16 REDFVRAITDPDK
+16 RADFVRAITDPDK

-71 VVDDTG
+71 IVDDTG

-106 AKGMQTASKPA
+106 AKGMQTATKPA
-117 DKSLKSIPSITSYL
+117 DKSLKSIPSVTSYL
-131 NQQWFGSNNPDWE
+131 NQQWFGSNNPDWK

-215 TSDYIS
+215 TSDYIN
-221 NALATKDLS
+221 NALATRDLS
-230 TTQEQSSENDQA
+230 ITVSDTDSTQTQTTEDDPTRGFSEEELARYNTMTPEQ
-242 SPSQNSNSEGIT
+242 
-254 DEQLL
+254 
-259 ALESNKDLADLAQAN
+259 
-274 PAKRAEYI
+274 
-282 AQARERLANQITLSE
+282 
-297 QEAQR
+297 
-302 NTRAYQDKIAA
+302 
-313 QKQQQ
+313 QQQ
-318 YNQEMLNWYNSQT
+318 YLAQRQQIINLNNEEALAKNQAAIDATSKRREDEAFENWLKTNGYYSPKAQASSYVSSRLAQSSMVDSKGKKIEGPAVKSSKEFDKATNINKFSDQEWDNFIHGDLTSDIHEAYSLKNADRHTTSGIVPIKSKLDWINYNYEWLLDTGKLNNI
-331 FKPEYTA
+331 
-338 QLGSSYVGTPGGG
+338 GDDVSSYVGASKGTVWRLKNSKRNSDG
-351 AVSTY
+351 TY
-356 LDSLN
+356 
-361 FSDKDF
+361 
-367 EMNSPRTISAIAT
+367 M
-380 STKFKKPEIRTVKTN
+380 
-395 LGSQT
+395 
-400 VTLNNKLDVLA
+400 
-411 YMLQFNAKNNPNFK
+411 YMRK
-425 RYFTDVSSAAGKSA
+425 R
-439 GSIYR
+439 
-444 INALKGADG
+444 
-453 SYVYVRRNG
+453 G
-462 NNYEFYRSKPMDILY
+462 NNLEFYRSKSWGDLRNNEY
-477 KEHLARK
+477 KKYISK
-484 HKLGGVITKFQ
+484 HQWGGIFGNQ
-495 QGGAAAYNAKLK
+495 AKLREQYSKDLKARQDAIKK
-507 QRQQQVQKAKE
+507 QK
-518 QQIQSQ
+518 IQSQ
-524 PQQPPLGRS
+524 PQQVPFGRS
-533 SIKSMGKNTNTLTTA
+533 SVKSMGKNTNTLTTA
-548 DKIAIGAAATDFL
+548 DKIAIGAAAADFL

-571 GAGTLLT
+571 GTGTILT
-578 TGADIASDIS
+578 TGADLASDIS

-673 AKGASN
+673 AKGAVSSMAN
-679 SVINAAKRR
+679 TIKRR
-688 GAAKV
+688 GAAKA

-698 DKFNAGEAKYTFK
+698 DKFNAGEARYTFK
-711 NNGKETQ
+711 SDGKETQ

-736 SDEIKQ
+736 SNEIKQ
-742 LLNGVAVKPSKT
+742 LLNGIVVKPSKT
-754 IETKLGISW
+754 IKTKLGSITW

-772 QYKPKGEIQK
+772 QYKPKEEIQK

-796 WNPGR
+796 LNPGR

-814 LPSISIGLGKNSTK
+814 LPSISIGLGKNSVK

-837 SKPNTTP
+837 PKPNVTT
-844 ESQPTITNNPEKPLQ
+844 ESQSTIINNTEKPLQ
-859 THTITPEQQK
+859 THNITPEQQA
-869 KDIELLRKRFMSEEP
+869 KRFMQ
-884 LPIDNATR
+884 
-892 KAYEH
+892 
-897 YRKRPMTDQEI
+897 DQY
-908 KDLEAEQQIK
+908 KQQ
-918 RFMRNYRKQYKPQ
+918 KPQ
-931 DQVYAERRDALQKDL
+931 DQIYAERRDALQKDL
-946 SERKALAEDLANAQQ
+946 SERKSLAKDLADAQQ
-961 EVEQAR
+961 E
-967 AYTQSKI
+967 I
-974 RWDEGE
+974 
-980 AMAKKLPVPSARVI
+980 
-994 VTPESVRTQVN
+994 
-1005 RQFAMSWVPD
+1005 
-1015 KRKPA
+1015 
-1020 LKGAARAKKQAMYQ
+1020 KQAMQ
-1034 NLFQPPAVRQGT
+1034 ERLFPPLAERQGT
-1046 GSPVQ
+1046 GSAVQ

-1056 SLERLQKM
+1056 SLERRRKM
-1064 QDAVQQEFLE
+1064 QNAVQQEFLE

-1086 TESRQGMYQQMFSP
+1086 TESRQGMYQQLFSP
-1100 VLTNLDN
+1100 VLANLDS

-1117 PSKADVKSVKSS
+1117 PSRADVKSIKSS

-1140 QKATEVMEA
+1140 QKALEVMEA
-1149 FGNTKNNNTKGHN
+1149 FGNTKSNNTKGHN

-1198 LKSVHAFKQGGVIK
+1198 LKSVHAFKQGGIIK
-1212 AQGGVKLNNIWAGK
+1212 AQ
-1226 NQNYGYNTYL
+1226 
-1236 NRIFGNQDVLS
+1236 S
-1247 WMRTHYVG
+1247 
-1255 DNATKQ
+1255 
-1261 YADYVMKNVNDRN
+1261 
-1274 TYGVNNYNNDS
+1274 
-1285 TYVANKGINTFNTG
+1285 
-1299 YQNAGNTLNYILFGN
+1299 
-1314 NTKDYTDKKGVA
+1314 
-1326 YGLINFTR
+1326 
-1334 PAKALATGDS
+1334 
-1344 YNADPSKAYIDNAL
+1344 
-1358 GLQTYSRVASLTD
+1358 
-1371 PGIKTGGFG
+1371 GIKTGVKVNPKTTWFDAVWSQNVNHILRGLSDNNYYTWLNSMQDKHGDLHKNAGTNFQTTPYNDKSVGDYQNLYKTGYNGEWKDNNVGYNSLGIMHAQNLGRYDLYGNTKRTSG
-1380 DWGKYWKEQ
+1380 DWNIDANHRYKTDSSYSQITDDRRLLGRKGDFTDEQLASVTEAFKNKGYNFALGK
-1389 GNTGAYYYI
+1389 NDYYYLSPI
-1398 APGDTS
+1398 EKS
-1404 GKGQWIPT
+1404 EQ
-1412 KDKTLNGYQD
+1412 NQN
-1422 FEAALQETPKK
+1422 TPKK

-1448 DKGKEYLSK
+1448 DKGKEYLAK
-1457 LTSNPGNLYNV
+1457 LTSNPGNLYNA

-1487 KAPNFVISPKH
+1487 KAPNYVISPKY

-1511 AYHNRAAETV
+1511 AYHNRAAETM

-1554 IERNTWLESQ
+1554 AERNTWLEGQ
-1564 KQQSNHAGLYN
+1564 KQQSYKAGLYN

-1581 TANANAKQAYATR
+1581 TANANAQQAYKTR

-1605 LRALATNRQN
+1605 ARALATNRQN
-1615 WINALEKFNV
+1615 WINALEEFNV

-1643 AQWDYQNDAD
+1643 AQWDYQNDAK
-1653 VLKASQDYQA
+1653 VLLAQQKYQQ

-1673 FNAWDTA
+1673 FNAYDTDE
-1680 QYKALIDAQKKAG
+1680 YRALVEAQKEAE

-1705 INNPGFKYSTPT
+1705 ISNPGFKY
-1717 YKKKGGKFEDISKFN
+1717 KKGGKFEDISKFN

-1737 NTVRHS
+1737 NTIRHS
-1743 INTATKQGGDLGK
+1743 INTATKQSGDLSK